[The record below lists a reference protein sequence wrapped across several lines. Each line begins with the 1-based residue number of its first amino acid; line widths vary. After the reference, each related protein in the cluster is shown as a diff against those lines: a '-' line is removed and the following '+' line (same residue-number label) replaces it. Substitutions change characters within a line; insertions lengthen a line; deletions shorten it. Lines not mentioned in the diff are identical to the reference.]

1 MREIVDN
8 NQEELQNNI
17 NVTNELLVDE
27 IMLLMGYNK
36 KRIRG
41 IHRIY
46 SDDIDW
52 KVTIGDN
59 KRFVIDTVAY
69 GMEITEDDIN
79 TAAQYCAENEFPFG
93 FITNGDDIVIVS
105 GCKDDEQP
113 ILRSQ
118 VFETPE
124 DAAKILEMYDY
135 KSYDS
140 TKIKDYYMQFQFT
153 MDKLKERLSHEDARQ
168 AMYDTAENFAEC
180 KPSERNKNIIKKFM
194 DTALDGKQTDAE
206 LEFEAS
212 EEEKR
217 LTAEKAELEAQI
229 EDLNKQLVDAKS
241 KIDTD
246 ATTRSELQ
254 VELDEKIKELD
265 KVQQTLEV
273 KQDELNT
280 LQKNIDAMQETV
292 NGKQDEIDKLKET
305 AQAEQESLQAEKQE
319 ALEKVQNL
327 EEKVE
332 ELAKQLEAAEK
343 QKEEQE
349 KQQEEQTVNSEE
361 PTSDSDEQTGASE
374 EPENIEVYADEAKLK
389 LLEIESKHEQE
400 VNALNQQIADLKA
413 ALADTKTDLAAARAM
428 LDKKEMII
436 NNSDEDNKSESLVG
450 DNGNLHMTGLA
461 DGHQVNVEAHA
472 LMVDSSKDVEELN
485 QELATKQAALDTLQ
499 QQFDESK
506 NVIIELTNDKV
517 TLQAQVDALTDKVE
531 QLQKNAGQTEQVDS
545 SEEQNTESTEKADNA
560 DSDEIKTLNEKL
572 VERDRQIEDLTQQLA
587 VAQEKLGMVQMELA
601 AIKESHTIKTDEVK
615 LEVGGDSEKVIQDL
629 IQENQQLK
637 TQIRI
642 MTDSGNL
649 TAQADNFAMEVE
661 KYRSQINEL
670 HVKIQAL
677 EVEINQK
684 GIKIEEL
691 EDKLVRKGSKKQV
704 EAMDLLDSIEDDPQ
718 QERTY
723 VAVIDDNLF
732 QERNI
737 KRFIGICIEELY
749 KTAAV
754 SLMPMLYD
762 SNNFHIRE
770 VRNGENC
777 DFTLGVKRYALDIS
791 DDTEDSLM
799 QKAVSMYKEYP
810 DRVFYC
816 KKIGSVKVQFDDM
829 YHSDKAVNSDDA
841 MSLESDHT
849 TDENSNIETSENN
862 GVENVE
868 TVDNN
873 QVAENNDNGDNVD
886 ATGMVDG
893 YAYFGIRG
901 TEQLLTYQYAQC
913 ISIAAIY
920 TATNNRYYTVDDQ
933 SLASQVI
940 SQVQALIAACSS
952 NMLEA
957 GLKNYK
963 ALGTLN
969 GLLEPMTM
977 SNKGLPKMPMTK
989 TAISNVN
996 SMEDVDKILVA
1007 VADAFGYDEQLVQIM
1022 YKIKYVEGDEN
1033 IQGCLG
1039 SIDDIIEDNVID
1051 YPGDSVGN
1059 FFEKRIDGGITD
1071 NTILSRNSLEIQSKI
1086 FRGLTKVINEDI
1098 NNEIVQDDQF
1108 ADVVQQMFRHGLA
1121 NRRKIDPRMFG
1132 QVVGT
1137 DRMAVSTNKADVL
1150 DKYVTV
1156 RAGNQV
1162 YYVSRPEPVL
1172 LIYELI
1178 RMQTALYGNK
1188 QITFCVNISEDAF
1201 KFYRDEFR
1209 TNQPQ
1214 LDMLVKTIVNYV
1226 ETRM

>member
-69 GMEITEDDIN
+69 GVEITEDDIN

-118 VFETPE
+118 VFENPE

-194 DTALDGKQTDAE
+194 DTALDGKQADAE

-254 VELDEKIKELD
+254 VELDEKIKELN

-292 NGKQDEIDKLKET
+292 NNKQDEIDRIREE

-319 ALEKVQNL
+319 ALERVQNL

-332 ELAKQLEAAEK
+332 ELTKQLEDAEK
-343 QKEEQE
+343 QKEEQ
-349 KQQEEQTVNSEE
+349 TINSEE
-361 PTSDSDEQTGASE
+361 QASDSR

-389 LLEIESKHEQE
+389 LLEIESQHEQE
-400 VNALNQQIADLKA
+400 VNALNQQIADLKT
-413 ALADTKTDLAAARAM
+413 ALSDTKTDLAAARAM
-428 LDKKEMII
+428 LDKKEIVI
-436 NNSDEDNKSESLVG
+436 NNSEDDKSENLVG
-450 DNGNLHMTGLA
+450 DDGNLHMKGLV

-472 LMVDSSKDVEELN
+472 LMVNSSKDVEELN

-499 QQFDESK
+499 QQFEESK

-531 QLQKNAGQTEQVDS
+531 NLQKTVGQTEQVDS
-545 SEEQNTESTEKADNA
+545 SEEQSAESTEKADNA
-560 DSDEIKTLNEKL
+560 DSDEVKALNEKL

-587 VAQEKLGMVQMELA
+587 MAQEKLGMIQMELA
-601 AIKESHTIKTDEVK
+601 AIKKSHTIKTDEVK
-615 LEVGGDSEKVIQDL
+615 LEIGGDSEKVIQDL
-629 IQENQQLK
+629 VQENQQLK

-649 TAQADNFAMEVE
+649 TAQADSFAIEVE

-684 GIKIEEL
+684 NIKIEEL

-754 SLMPMLYD
+754 SLMPILYD
-762 SNNFHIRE
+762 SNNFHVRE

-799 QKAVSMYKEYP
+799 QKAVSMYKAYP
-810 DRVFYC
+810 DRIFYC
-816 KKIGSVKVQFDDM
+816 KKIGTVKVQFDDM
-829 YHSDKAVNSDDA
+829 YHSDKSANSDDA

-849 TDENSNIETSENN
+849 ADENSN
-862 GVENVE
+862 GVETRENVNVE
-868 TVDNN
+868 NS
-873 QVAENNDNGDNVD
+873 DNGNNVD
-886 ATGMVDG
+886 STGMVDG

-901 TEQLLTYQYAQC
+901 TEQLLNYQYAQC

-933 SLASQVI
+933 SLASQII
-940 SQVQALIAACSS
+940 SQVQALIAACQS
-952 NMLEA
+952 NMIEA

-963 ALGTLN
+963 ALGTLD

-989 TAISNVN
+989 TVISNVN
-996 SMEDVDKILVA
+996 SMEDVNKVLVA

-1022 YKIKYVEGDEN
+1022 YKIKYVDGDEN

-1121 NRRKIDPRMFG
+1121 NRKKIDPRMFG

>member
-69 GMEITEDDIN
+69 GVEITEDDIN

-105 GCKDDEQP
+105 GCEDDEQP

-118 VFETPE
+118 VFENPE

-194 DTALDGKQTDAE
+194 DTALDGKQADAE

-229 EDLNKQLVDAKS
+229 DDLNKQLVDAKS

-292 NGKQDEIDKLKET
+292 NNKQDEIDRIREE

-332 ELAKQLEAAEK
+332 ELTKQLEDAEK
-343 QKEEQE
+343 QK
-349 KQQEEQTVNSEE
+349 EEQTVNSEE
-361 PTSDSDEQTGASE
+361 QARNSI

-389 LLEIESKHEQE
+389 LLEIESQHEQE
-400 VNALNQQIADLKA
+400 VNALNQQIADLKT
-413 ALADTKTDLAAARAM
+413 ALSDTKTDLAAARAM
-428 LDKKEMII
+428 LDKKEIVI
-436 NNSDEDNKSESLVG
+436 NNSKDDKSENLVG
-450 DNGNLHMTGLA
+450 DDGNIHMKGLV
-461 DGHQVNVEAHA
+461 DGHQVNVEAHS

-485 QELATKQAALDTLQ
+485 QELAAKQAALDTLQ

-506 NVIIELTNDKV
+506 SVIIELTNDKV
-517 TLQAQVDALTDKVE
+517 TLQAQVDALTDRVE
-531 QLQKNAGQTEQVDS
+531 NLQKTAGQTEQVDS
-545 SEEQNTESTEKADNA
+545 SEEQSAESTEKADNA
-560 DSDEIKTLNEKL
+560 DSDEVKALNEKL

-587 VAQEKLGMVQMELA
+587 VAQEKLGMVQMELT
-601 AIKESHTIKTDEVK
+601 AIKKSHTIKTDEVK
-615 LEVGGDSEKVIQDL
+615 LEIGGDSEKVIQDL
-629 IQENQQLK
+629 VQENQQLK

-649 TAQADNFAMEVE
+649 TAQADSFAIEVE

-684 GIKIEEL
+684 NIKIEEL
-691 EDKLVRKGSKKQV
+691 EDELVRKGSKKQV

-754 SLMPMLYD
+754 SLMPILYD
-762 SNNFHIRE
+762 SNNFHVRE

-799 QKAVSMYKEYP
+799 QKAVSMYKAYP
-810 DRVFYC
+810 DRIFYC
-816 KKIGSVKVQFDDM
+816 KKIGTVKVQFDDM
-829 YHSDKAVNSDDA
+829 YHSDKSANSDDA

-849 TDENSNIETSENN
+849 ADENSN
-862 GVENVE
+862 GVEARENVE
-868 TVDNN
+868 NS
-873 QVAENNDNGDNVD
+873 DNGNNVD
-886 ATGMVDG
+886 STGMVDG

-901 TEQLLTYQYAQC
+901 TEQLLNYQYAQC
-913 ISIAAIY
+913 MSIAAIY

-933 SLASQVI
+933 SLASQII
-940 SQVQALIAACSS
+940 SQVQALIAACQS
-952 NMLEA
+952 NMIEA

-963 ALGTLN
+963 ALGTLD

-989 TAISNVN
+989 TVISNVN
-996 SMEDVDKILVA
+996 NMEDVNKVLVA

-1022 YKIKYVEGDEN
+1022 YKIKYVDGDEN

-1039 SIDDIIEDNVID
+1039 SIDDIVEDNVID

-1071 NTILSRNSLEIQSKI
+1071 NTILSRNSLEIQGKI

>member
-69 GMEITEDDIN
+69 GVEITEDDIN

-118 VFETPE
+118 VFENPE

-194 DTALDGKQTDAE
+194 DTALDGKQADAE

-265 KVQQTLEV
+265 KVQKTLEV

-292 NGKQDEIDKLKET
+292 NNKQDEIDRIRDE

-327 EEKVE
+327 EEKVG
-332 ELAKQLEAAEK
+332 ELTKQLEDAEK
-343 QKEEQE
+343 QK
-349 KQQEEQTVNSEE
+349 EEQTVNSEE
-361 PTSDSDEQTGASE
+361 QASDSI

-389 LLEIESKHEQE
+389 LLEIESQHEQE

-413 ALADTKTDLAAARAM
+413 ALSDTKTDLAAARAM
-428 LDKKEMII
+428 LDKKEIVI
-436 NNSDEDNKSESLVG
+436 NNSEDDKSENIVG
-450 DNGNLHMTGLA
+450 DDGNIHMKGLV

-472 LMVDSSKDVEELN
+472 LMVNSSKDVEELN

-499 QQFDESK
+499 QQFEESK

-531 QLQKNAGQTEQVDS
+531 NLQKTAGQTEQVDS
-545 SEEQNTESTEKADNA
+545 SEEQSAESAEKADNT
-560 DSDEIKTLNEKL
+560 DSDEVKALNEKL
-572 VERDRQIEDLTQQLA
+572 VERDRQIEGLTQQLA

-601 AIKESHTIKTDEVK
+601 AIKKSHTIKTDEVK
-615 LEVGGDSEKVIQDL
+615 LEIGEDSEKVIQDL
-629 IQENQQLK
+629 VQENQQLK

-649 TAQADNFAMEVE
+649 TAQADSFAIEVE

-684 GIKIEEL
+684 NIKIEEL
-691 EDKLVRKGSKKQV
+691 EDKLVRKGSEKQV

-754 SLMPMLYD
+754 SLMPILYD
-762 SNNFHIRE
+762 SNNFHVRE

-799 QKAVSMYKEYP
+799 QKAVSMYKAYP
-810 DRVFYC
+810 DRIFYC
-816 KKIGSVKVQFDDM
+816 KKIGTVKVQFDDM
-829 YHSDKAVNSDDA
+829 YHSDKSVNSDDA

-849 TDENSNIETSENN
+849 ADENSNGVETR
-862 GVENVE
+862 ENVE
-868 TVDNN
+868 NSDNDNN
-873 QVAENNDNGDNVD
+873 VD
-886 ATGMVDG
+886 STGMVDG

-901 TEQLLTYQYAQC
+901 TEQLLNYQYAQC

-933 SLASQVI
+933 SLASQII
-940 SQVQALIAACSS
+940 SQVQALIAACQS
-952 NMLEA
+952 NMIEA

-963 ALGTLN
+963 AFGTLD

-989 TAISNVN
+989 TVISNVN
-996 SMEDVDKILVA
+996 NMEDVNKVLVA

-1121 NRRKIDPRMFG
+1121 NRKKIDPRMFG

>member
-69 GMEITEDDIN
+69 GVEITEDDIN
-79 TAAQYCAENEFPFG
+79 TAALYCAENEFPFG

-118 VFETPE
+118 VFENPE

-194 DTALDGKQTDAE
+194 DTALDGKQADAE

-292 NGKQDEIDKLKET
+292 NNKQDELDRIREE

-319 ALEKVQNL
+319 ALEKVHNL

-332 ELAKQLEAAEK
+332 ELTKQLEDAEK
-343 QKEEQE
+343 QK
-349 KQQEEQTVNSEE
+349 EEQTVNSEE
-361 PTSDSDEQTGASE
+361 QTSDSR

-389 LLEIESKHEQE
+389 LLEIESQHEQE

-413 ALADTKTDLAAARAM
+413 ALSDTKTDLAAARAM
-428 LDKKEMII
+428 LDKKEIVI
-436 NNSDEDNKSESLVG
+436 NNSEDDKSENLVG
-450 DNGNLHMTGLA
+450 DDGNLHMKGLV

-472 LMVDSSKDVEELN
+472 LMVNSSKDVEELN

-531 QLQKNAGQTEQVDS
+531 NLQKTAGQTEQVDS
-545 SEEQNTESTEKADNA
+545 SEEQSAESTEKADNA
-560 DSDEIKTLNEKL
+560 DSDEVKALNEKL

-601 AIKESHTIKTDEVK
+601 AIKKSHTIKTDEVK
-615 LEVGGDSEKVIQDL
+615 LEIGGDSEKVIQDL
-629 IQENQQLK
+629 VQENQQLK

-649 TAQADNFAMEVE
+649 TDQADSFAIEVE

-684 GIKIEEL
+684 NIKIEEL

-754 SLMPMLYD
+754 SLMPILYD
-762 SNNFHIRE
+762 SNNFHVRE

-799 QKAVSMYKEYP
+799 QKAVSMYKAYP
-810 DRVFYC
+810 DRIFYC
-816 KKIGSVKVQFDDM
+816 KKIGTVKVQFDDM
-829 YHSDKAVNSDDA
+829 YHSDKSANSDDA

-849 TDENSNIETSENN
+849 ADENSNGVETSEN
-862 GVENVE
+862 ENVE
-868 TVDNN
+868 NS
-873 QVAENNDNGDNVD
+873 DNGNNVD
-886 ATGMVDG
+886 STGMVDG

-901 TEQLLTYQYAQC
+901 TEQLLNYQYAQC

-933 SLASQVI
+933 SLASQII
-940 SQVQALIAACSS
+940 SQVQALIAACQS
-952 NMLEA
+952 NMIEA

-963 ALGTLN
+963 ALGNLD

-989 TAISNVN
+989 TVISNVN
-996 SMEDVDKILVA
+996 SMEDVNKVLVA

>member
-69 GMEITEDDIN
+69 GVEITENDIN

-118 VFETPE
+118 VFENPE

-194 DTALDGKQTDAE
+194 DTALDGKQADAE

-265 KVQQTLEV
+265 RVQQTLEV

-280 LQKNIDAMQETV
+280 LQKNIDAMQEAV
-292 NGKQDEIDKLKET
+292 NNKQDELDRIREE

-332 ELAKQLEAAEK
+332 ELTKQLEDAEK
-343 QKEEQE
+343 QK
-349 KQQEEQTVNSEE
+349 EEQTVNSEE
-361 PTSDSDEQTGASE
+361 QSSDSR

-389 LLEIESKHEQE
+389 LLEIESQHEQE
-400 VNALNQQIADLKA
+400 VNALNQQIADLKT
-413 ALADTKTDLAAARAM
+413 ALSDTKTDLAAARAM
-428 LDKKEMII
+428 LDKKEIVI
-436 NNSDEDNKSESLVG
+436 NNSEDDKSENIVG
-450 DNGNLHMTGLA
+450 DDGNLHMKGLV

-472 LMVDSSKDVEELN
+472 LMVDSSKDIEELN
-485 QELATKQAALDTLQ
+485 QELAAKQAALDTLQ

-531 QLQKNAGQTEQVDS
+531 NLQKTAGQTEQVDS
-545 SEEQNTESTEKADNA
+545 SEEQSAEPAEKADNA
-560 DSDEIKTLNEKL
+560 DSDEVKALNEKL

-587 VAQEKLGMVQMELA
+587 VAQEKLGMVQMELT
-601 AIKESHTIKTDEVK
+601 AIKKSHTIKTDEVK

-629 IQENQQLK
+629 VQENQQLK

-649 TAQADNFAMEVE
+649 TAQADSFAIEVE

-684 GIKIEEL
+684 NIKIEEL

-754 SLMPMLYD
+754 SLMPILYD
-762 SNNFHIRE
+762 SNNFHVRE

-799 QKAVSMYKEYP
+799 QKAVSMYKAYP
-810 DRVFYC
+810 DRIFYC
-816 KKIGSVKVQFDDM
+816 KKIGTVKVQFDDM
-829 YHSDKAVNSDDA
+829 YHSDKSANSDDA

-849 TDENSNIETSENN
+849 ADENSNGVETREN
-862 GVENVE
+862 ENVE
-868 TVDNN
+868 NS
-873 QVAENNDNGDNVD
+873 NNDNNVD
-886 ATGMVDG
+886 STGMVDG

-901 TEQLLTYQYAQC
+901 TEQLLNYQYAQC

-933 SLASQVI
+933 SLASQII
-940 SQVQALIAACSS
+940 SQVQALIAACQS
-952 NMLEA
+952 NMIEA

-963 ALGTLN
+963 ALGTLD
-969 GLLEPMTM
+969 GLLEPMTI

-989 TAISNVN
+989 TVISNVN
-996 SMEDVDKILVA
+996 SMEDVNKVLVA

-1121 NRRKIDPRMFG
+1121 NRKKIDPRMFG

>member
-69 GMEITEDDIN
+69 GVEITEDDIN

-118 VFETPE
+118 VFENPE

-194 DTALDGKQTDAE
+194 DTALDGKQADAE

-292 NGKQDEIDKLKET
+292 NNKQDEIDRIREE

-332 ELAKQLEAAEK
+332 ELTKQLEDAER
-343 QKEEQE
+343 QK
-349 KQQEEQTVNSEE
+349 EEQTVNSEE
-361 PTSDSDEQTGASE
+361 QASDSR

-389 LLEIESKHEQE
+389 LLEIESQHEQE
-400 VNALNQQIADLKA
+400 VNALNQQIADLKT
-413 ALADTKTDLAAARAM
+413 ALSDTKTDLAAARAM
-428 LDKKEMII
+428 LDKKEIVI
-436 NNSDEDNKSESLVG
+436 NNSEDDKSENIVG
-450 DNGNLHMTGLA
+450 DDGNLHMKGLV

-499 QQFDESK
+499 QQFEESK

-531 QLQKNAGQTEQVDS
+531 NLQKSAGQTEQVDS
-545 SEEQNTESTEKADNA
+545 SEEQSAESAEKADNA
-560 DSDEIKTLNEKL
+560 DSDEVKALNEKL

-601 AIKESHTIKTDEVK
+601 AIKKSHTIKTDEVK
-615 LEVGGDSEKVIQDL
+615 LEIGEDSEKVIQDL
-629 IQENQQLK
+629 VQENQQLK

-649 TAQADNFAMEVE
+649 TAQADSFAIEVE

-684 GIKIEEL
+684 NIKIEEL

-754 SLMPMLYD
+754 SLMPILYD
-762 SNNFHIRE
+762 SNNFHVRE

-799 QKAVSMYKEYP
+799 QKAVSMYKAYP
-810 DRVFYC
+810 DRIFYC
-816 KKIGSVKVQFDDM
+816 KKIGTVKVQFDDM
-829 YHSDKAVNSDDA
+829 YHSDKSVNSDDA

-849 TDENSNIETSENN
+849 ADENSN
-862 GVENVE
+862 GVETRESVE
-868 TVDNN
+868 NSDNDNN
-873 QVAENNDNGDNVD
+873 VD
-886 ATGMVDG
+886 STGMVDG

-901 TEQLLTYQYAQC
+901 TEQLLNYQYAQC

-933 SLASQVI
+933 SLASQII
-940 SQVQALIAACSS
+940 SQVQALIAACQS
-952 NMLEA
+952 NMIEA

-963 ALGTLN
+963 ALGTLD

-989 TAISNVN
+989 TVIINVN
-996 SMEDVDKILVA
+996 SMEDVNKVLVA

-1121 NRRKIDPRMFG
+1121 NRKKIDPRMFG

>member
-118 VFETPE
+118 VFENPE

-168 AMYDTAENFAEC
+168 AMYDTAENFADC

-194 DTALDGKQTDAE
+194 DTALDGKQADAE

-292 NGKQDEIDKLKET
+292 NNKQDEIDRIREE

-319 ALEKVQNL
+319 ALDKVQNL

-332 ELAKQLEAAEK
+332 ELTKQLEDAER
-343 QKEEQE
+343 QK
-349 KQQEEQTVNSEE
+349 EEQTVNSEE
-361 PTSDSDEQTGASE
+361 QASDSR

-389 LLEIESKHEQE
+389 LLEIESQHEQE
-400 VNALNQQIADLKA
+400 VNALNQQIADLKT
-413 ALADTKTDLAAARAM
+413 ALSDTKTDLAAARAM
-428 LDKKEMII
+428 LDKKEIVI
-436 NNSDEDNKSESLVG
+436 NNSEDDKSENIVG
-450 DNGNLHMTGLA
+450 DDGNLHMKGLV

-499 QQFDESK
+499 QQFEESK

-531 QLQKNAGQTEQVDS
+531 NLQKTAGQTEQVDS
-545 SEEQNTESTEKADNA
+545 SEEQSAESTEKADNA
-560 DSDEIKTLNEKL
+560 DSDEVNALNEKL

-601 AIKESHTIKTDEVK
+601 AIKKSHTIKTDEVK
-615 LEVGGDSEKVIQDL
+615 LEIGGDSEKVIQDL
-629 IQENQQLK
+629 VQENQQLK

-649 TAQADNFAMEVE
+649 TAQADSFAIEVE

-684 GIKIEEL
+684 NIKIEEL

-754 SLMPMLYD
+754 SLMPILYD
-762 SNNFHIRE
+762 SNNFHVRE

-799 QKAVSMYKEYP
+799 QKAVSMYKAYP
-810 DRVFYC
+810 DRIFYC
-816 KKIGSVKVQFDDM
+816 KKIGTVKVQFDDM
-829 YHSDKAVNSDDA
+829 YHSDKSVNSDDA

-849 TDENSNIETSENN
+849 ADENSN
-862 GVENVE
+862 GVETRESVE
-868 TVDNN
+868 NSDNDNN
-873 QVAENNDNGDNVD
+873 VD
-886 ATGMVDG
+886 STGMVDG

-901 TEQLLTYQYAQC
+901 TEQLLNYQYAQC

-933 SLASQVI
+933 SLASQII
-940 SQVQALIAACSS
+940 SQVQALIAACQS
-952 NMLEA
+952 NMIEA

-963 ALGTLN
+963 ALGTLD

-989 TAISNVN
+989 TVISNVT
-996 SMEDVDKILVA
+996 SMEDVNKVLVA

-1121 NRRKIDPRMFG
+1121 NRKKIDPRMFG

>member
-69 GMEITEDDIN
+69 GVEITEDDIN

-118 VFETPE
+118 VFENPE

-194 DTALDGKQTDAE
+194 DTALDGKQADAE

-292 NGKQDEIDKLKET
+292 NNKQDEIDRIREE

-332 ELAKQLEAAEK
+332 ELTKQLEDAEK
-343 QKEEQE
+343 QK
-349 KQQEEQTVNSEE
+349 EEQTVNSEE
-361 PTSDSDEQTGASE
+361 QTSDSR

-389 LLEIESKHEQE
+389 LLEIESQHEQE
-400 VNALNQQIADLKA
+400 VNALNQQIAELKT
-413 ALADTKTDLAAARAM
+413 ALSDTKTDLAAARAM
-428 LDKKEMII
+428 LDKKEIVI
-436 NNSDEDNKSESLVG
+436 NNSEDDKSENLVG
-450 DNGNLHMTGLA
+450 DDGNLHMKGLA

-472 LMVDSSKDVEELN
+472 LMVNSSKDVEELN
-485 QELATKQAALDTLQ
+485 QELAIKQAALDTLQ

-531 QLQKNAGQTEQVDS
+531 NLQKTSGQTEQVDS
-545 SEEQNTESTEKADNA
+545 SEEQSAESTEKADNA
-560 DSDEIKTLNEKL
+560 DSDEVKALNEKL

-601 AIKESHTIKTDEVK
+601 AIKKSHTIKTDEVK
-615 LEVGGDSEKVIQDL
+615 LEIGGDSEKVIQDL
-629 IQENQQLK
+629 VQENQQLK

-649 TAQADNFAMEVE
+649 TAQADSFAIEVE

-684 GIKIEEL
+684 NIKIEEL

-754 SLMPMLYD
+754 SLMPILYD
-762 SNNFHIRE
+762 SNNFHVRE
-770 VRNGENC
+770 VSNGENC

-799 QKAVSMYKEYP
+799 QKAVSMYKAYP
-810 DRVFYC
+810 DRIFYC
-816 KKIGSVKVQFDDM
+816 KKIGTVKVQFDDM
-829 YHSDKAVNSDDA
+829 YHSDKSANSDDA

-849 TDENSNIETSENN
+849 ADENN
-862 GVENVE
+862 GVETRESVE
-868 TVDNN
+868 NSDN
-873 QVAENNDNGDNVD
+873 DSNVD
-886 ATGMVDG
+886 STGMVDG

-901 TEQLLTYQYAQC
+901 TEQLLNYQYAQC

-933 SLASQVI
+933 SLASQII
-940 SQVQALIAACSS
+940 SQVQALIAACQS
-952 NMLEA
+952 NMIEA

-963 ALGTLN
+963 ALGTLD

-989 TAISNVN
+989 TVISNVN
-996 SMEDVDKILVA
+996 NMEDVNKVLVA

-1039 SIDDIIEDNVID
+1039 SIEDIIEDNVID

-1108 ADVVQQMFRHGLA
+1108 ADVVQQMFRYGLA

>member
-69 GMEITEDDIN
+69 GVEITEDDIN

-118 VFETPE
+118 VFENPE

-194 DTALDGKQTDAE
+194 DTALDGKQADAE

-217 LTAEKAELEAQI
+217 LTVEKAELEAQI

-292 NGKQDEIDKLKET
+292 NNKQDEIDRIREE
-305 AQAEQESLQAEKQE
+305 AQAEQENLQAEKQK

-332 ELAKQLEAAEK
+332 ELTKQLEDAEK
-343 QKEEQE
+343 QK
-349 KQQEEQTVNSEE
+349 EEQTVNSEE
-361 PTSDSDEQTGASE
+361 QASDSR

-389 LLEIESKHEQE
+389 LLEIESQHEQE
-400 VNALNQQIADLKA
+400 VNALNQQIADLKT
-413 ALADTKTDLAAARAM
+413 ALSDTKTDLAAARAM
-428 LDKKEMII
+428 LDKKEIVI
-436 NNSDEDNKSESLVG
+436 NNSEDDKSENLVG
-450 DNGNLHMTGLA
+450 DDGNLHMEGLV

-472 LMVDSSKDVEELN
+472 LMVNGSKDVEELN
-485 QELATKQAALDTLQ
+485 QELAAKQAALDTLQ
-499 QQFDESK
+499 QQFEESK

-531 QLQKNAGQTEQVDS
+531 NLQKTTGQTEQVDS
-545 SEEQNTESTEKADNA
+545 SEEQSAESTEKADNA
-560 DSDEIKTLNEKL
+560 DSDEVKALNEKL

-601 AIKESHTIKTDEVK
+601 AIKKSHTIKTDEVK
-615 LEVGGDSEKVIQDL
+615 LEIGGDSEKVIQDL
-629 IQENQQLK
+629 VQENQQLK

-649 TAQADNFAMEVE
+649 TAQADSFAIEVE

-684 GIKIEEL
+684 NIKIEEL

-754 SLMPMLYD
+754 SLMPILYD
-762 SNNFHIRE
+762 SNNFHVRE

-799 QKAVSMYKEYP
+799 QKAVSMYKAYP
-810 DRVFYC
+810 DRIFYC
-816 KKIGSVKVQFDDM
+816 KKIGTVKVQFDDM
-829 YHSDKAVNSDDA
+829 YHSDKSVNSDDA

-849 TDENSNIETSENN
+849 ADENSNDVETREN
-862 GVENVE
+862 ENVE
-868 TVDNN
+868 NSDN
-873 QVAENNDNGDNVD
+873 DSNVD
-886 ATGMVDG
+886 STGMVDG

-901 TEQLLTYQYAQC
+901 TEQLLNYQYAQC

-933 SLASQVI
+933 SLASQII
-940 SQVQALIAACSS
+940 SQVQALIAACQS
-952 NMLEA
+952 NMIEA

-963 ALGTLN
+963 ALGTLD

-977 SNKGLPKMPMTK
+977 SNKRLPKMPMTK
-989 TAISNVN
+989 TVISNVN
-996 SMEDVDKILVA
+996 SMEDVNKVLVA

-1121 NRRKIDPRMFG
+1121 NRKKIDPRMFG

>member
-69 GMEITEDDIN
+69 GVEITEDDIN

-105 GCKDDEQP
+105 GCEDDEQP

-118 VFETPE
+118 VFENPE

-194 DTALDGKQTDAE
+194 DTALDGKQADAE

-229 EDLNKQLVDAKS
+229 DDLNKQLVDAKS

-292 NGKQDEIDKLKET
+292 NNKQDEIDRIREE

-332 ELAKQLEAAEK
+332 ELTKQLEDAEK
-343 QKEEQE
+343 QK
-349 KQQEEQTVNSEE
+349 EEQTVNSEE
-361 PTSDSDEQTGASE
+361 QARNSI

-389 LLEIESKHEQE
+389 LLEIESQHEQE
-400 VNALNQQIADLKA
+400 VNALNQQIADLKT
-413 ALADTKTDLAAARAM
+413 ALSDTKTDLAAARAM
-428 LDKKEMII
+428 LDKKEIVI
-436 NNSDEDNKSESLVG
+436 NNSKDDKSENLVG
-450 DNGNLHMTGLA
+450 DDGNIHMKGLV
-461 DGHQVNVEAHA
+461 DGHQVNVEAHS

-485 QELATKQAALDTLQ
+485 QELAAKQAALDTLQ

-506 NVIIELTNDKV
+506 SVIIELTNDKV
-517 TLQAQVDALTDKVE
+517 TLQAQVDALTDRVE
-531 QLQKNAGQTEQVDS
+531 NLQKTAGQTEQVDS
-545 SEEQNTESTEKADNA
+545 SEEQSAESTEKADNA
-560 DSDEIKTLNEKL
+560 DSDEVKALNEKL

-587 VAQEKLGMVQMELA
+587 VAQEKLGMVQMELT
-601 AIKESHTIKTDEVK
+601 AIKKSHTIKTDEVK
-615 LEVGGDSEKVIQDL
+615 LEIGGDSEKVIQDL
-629 IQENQQLK
+629 VQENQQLK

-649 TAQADNFAMEVE
+649 TAQADSFAIEVE

-684 GIKIEEL
+684 NIKIEEL
-691 EDKLVRKGSKKQV
+691 EDELVRKGSKKQV

-754 SLMPMLYD
+754 SLMPILYD
-762 SNNFHIRE
+762 SNNFHVRE

-799 QKAVSMYKEYP
+799 QKAVSMYKAYP
-810 DRVFYC
+810 DRIFYC
-816 KKIGSVKVQFDDM
+816 KKIGTVKVQFDDM
-829 YHSDKAVNSDDA
+829 YHSDKSANSDDA

-849 TDENSNIETSENN
+849 ADENSN
-862 GVENVE
+862 GVEARENVE
-868 TVDNN
+868 NS
-873 QVAENNDNGDNVD
+873 DNGNNVD
-886 ATGMVDG
+886 STGMVDG

-901 TEQLLTYQYAQC
+901 TEQLLNYQYAQC
-913 ISIAAIY
+913 MSIAAIY

-933 SLASQVI
+933 SLASQII
-940 SQVQALIAACSS
+940 SQVQALIAACQS
-952 NMLEA
+952 NMIEA

-963 ALGTLN
+963 ALGTLD

-989 TAISNVN
+989 TVISNVN
-996 SMEDVDKILVA
+996 NMEDVNKVLVA

-1022 YKIKYVEGDEN
+1022 YKIKYVDGDEN

-1039 SIDDIIEDNVID
+1039 SIDDIVEDNVID

-1071 NTILSRNSLEIQSKI
+1071 NTILSRNSLEIQGKI

-1121 NRRKIDPRMFG
+1121 NRKKIDPRMFG

>member
-69 GMEITEDDIN
+69 GVEITEDDIN

-118 VFETPE
+118 VFENPE

-194 DTALDGKQTDAE
+194 DTALDGKQADAE

-265 KVQQTLEV
+265 KVQKTLEV

-292 NGKQDEIDKLKET
+292 NNKQDEIDRIRDE

-327 EEKVE
+327 EEKVG
-332 ELAKQLEAAEK
+332 ELTKQLEDAEK
-343 QKEEQE
+343 QK
-349 KQQEEQTVNSEE
+349 EEQTVNSEE
-361 PTSDSDEQTGASE
+361 QASDSI

-389 LLEIESKHEQE
+389 LLEIESQHEQE

-413 ALADTKTDLAAARAM
+413 ALSDTKTDLAAARAM
-428 LDKKEMII
+428 LDKKEIVI
-436 NNSDEDNKSESLVG
+436 NNSEDDKSENIVG
-450 DNGNLHMTGLA
+450 DDGNIHMKGLV

-472 LMVDSSKDVEELN
+472 LMVNSSKDVEELN

-499 QQFDESK
+499 QQFEESK

-531 QLQKNAGQTEQVDS
+531 NLQKTAGQTEQVDS
-545 SEEQNTESTEKADNA
+545 SEEQSAESAEKADNT
-560 DSDEIKTLNEKL
+560 DSDEVKALNEKL
-572 VERDRQIEDLTQQLA
+572 VERDRQIEGLTQQLA

-601 AIKESHTIKTDEVK
+601 AIKKSHTIKTDEVK
-615 LEVGGDSEKVIQDL
+615 LEIGGDSEKVIQDL
-629 IQENQQLK
+629 VQENQQLK

-649 TAQADNFAMEVE
+649 TAQADSFAIEVE

-684 GIKIEEL
+684 NIKIEEL
-691 EDKLVRKGSKKQV
+691 EDKLVRKGSEKQV

-754 SLMPMLYD
+754 SLMPILYD
-762 SNNFHIRE
+762 SNNFHVRE

-799 QKAVSMYKEYP
+799 QKAVSMYKAYP
-810 DRVFYC
+810 DRIFYC
-816 KKIGSVKVQFDDM
+816 KKIGAVKVQFDDM
-829 YHSDKAVNSDDA
+829 YHSDKSVNSDDA

-849 TDENSNIETSENN
+849 ADENSNGVETR
-862 GVENVE
+862 ENVE
-868 TVDNN
+868 NSDNDNN
-873 QVAENNDNGDNVD
+873 VD
-886 ATGMVDG
+886 STGMVDG

-901 TEQLLTYQYAQC
+901 TEQLLNYQYAQC

-933 SLASQVI
+933 SLASQII
-940 SQVQALIAACSS
+940 SQVQALIAACQS
-952 NMLEA
+952 NMIEA

-963 ALGTLN
+963 AFGTLD

-989 TAISNVN
+989 TVISNVN
-996 SMEDVDKILVA
+996 NMEDVNKVLVA

-1121 NRRKIDPRMFG
+1121 NRKKIDPRMFG

>member
-69 GMEITEDDIN
+69 GVEITEDDIN

-118 VFETPE
+118 VFENPE

-194 DTALDGKQTDAE
+194 DTALDGKQADAE

-229 EDLNKQLVDAKS
+229 EDLNKQLIDAKS

-292 NGKQDEIDKLKET
+292 NNKQDEIDRIRQE

-332 ELAKQLEAAEK
+332 ELTKQLEDAEK
-343 QKEEQE
+343 QK
-349 KQQEEQTVNSEE
+349 EEQTVNSEE
-361 PTSDSDEQTGASE
+361 QSSDSR

-389 LLEIESKHEQE
+389 LLEIESQHEQE
-400 VNALNQQIADLKA
+400 VNALNQQIADLKT
-413 ALADTKTDLAAARAM
+413 ALSDTKTDLAAARAM
-428 LDKKEMII
+428 LDKKEIVI
-436 NNSDEDNKSESLVG
+436 NNSEDDKSENLVG
-450 DNGNLHMTGLA
+450 DDGNLHMKGLV

-485 QELATKQAALDTLQ
+485 QEIAAKQAALDTLQ

-531 QLQKNAGQTEQVDS
+531 NLQKTAGQTEQVDS
-545 SEEQNTESTEKADNA
+545 SEEQSTESAEKVDNA
-560 DSDEIKTLNEKL
+560 DSDEVKALNEKL

-601 AIKESHTIKTDEVK
+601 AIKKSHTIKTDEVK

-629 IQENQQLK
+629 VQENQQLK

-649 TAQADNFAMEVE
+649 TAQADSFAAEVE

-684 GIKIEEL
+684 NIKIEEL

-754 SLMPMLYD
+754 SLMPILYD
-762 SNNFHIRE
+762 SNNFHVRE

-799 QKAVSMYKEYP
+799 QKAVSMYKAYP
-810 DRVFYC
+810 DRIFYC
-816 KKIGSVKVQFDDM
+816 KKIGTVKVQFDDM
-829 YHSDKAVNSDDA
+829 YHSDKSVNSDDA

-849 TDENSNIETSENN
+849 ADENSNGVETREN
-862 GVENVE
+862 ENVE
-868 TVDNN
+868 NS
-873 QVAENNDNGDNVD
+873 DNGNNVD
-886 ATGMVDG
+886 STGMVDG

-901 TEQLLTYQYAQC
+901 TEQLLNYQYAQC

-933 SLASQVI
+933 SLASQII
-940 SQVQALIAACSS
+940 SQVQALIAACQS
-952 NMLEA
+952 NMIEA

-963 ALGTLN
+963 ALGTLD

-989 TAISNVN
+989 TVISNVN
-996 SMEDVDKILVA
+996 SMEDVNKVLVA

>member
-69 GMEITEDDIN
+69 GVEITEDDIN

-118 VFETPE
+118 VFENPE

-194 DTALDGKQTDAE
+194 DTALDGKQADAE

-254 VELDEKIKELD
+254 VELDEKVKELD

-292 NGKQDEIDKLKET
+292 NNKQDELDRIREE
-305 AQAEQESLQAEKQE
+305 AQTEQESLQAEKQE

-332 ELAKQLEAAEK
+332 ELTKQLEDAEK
-343 QKEEQE
+343 QK
-349 KQQEEQTVNSEE
+349 EEQTVNSEE
-361 PTSDSDEQTGASE
+361 QASDSR

-389 LLEIESKHEQE
+389 LLEIESQHEQE

-413 ALADTKTDLAAARAM
+413 ALSDTKTDLAAARAM
-428 LDKKEMII
+428 LDKKEIVI
-436 NNSDEDNKSESLVG
+436 NNSEDDKSENIVG
-450 DNGNLHMTGLA
+450 DDGNLHMKGLV

-472 LMVDSSKDVEELN
+472 LMVNSSKDVEELN

-499 QQFDESK
+499 QQFEESK

-531 QLQKNAGQTEQVDS
+531 NLQKSAGQTEQVDS
-545 SEEQNTESTEKADNA
+545 SEEQSAEPAEKADNA
-560 DSDEIKTLNEKL
+560 DSDEVKALNEKL

-601 AIKESHTIKTDEVK
+601 AIKKSHTIKTDEVK
-615 LEVGGDSEKVIQDL
+615 LEIGGDSEKVIQDL
-629 IQENQQLK
+629 VQENQQLK

-649 TAQADNFAMEVE
+649 TAQADSFAIEVE

-684 GIKIEEL
+684 NIKIEEL

-754 SLMPMLYD
+754 SLMPILYD
-762 SNNFHIRE
+762 SNNFHVRE

-799 QKAVSMYKEYP
+799 QKAVSMYKAYP
-810 DRVFYC
+810 DRIFYC
-816 KKIGSVKVQFDDM
+816 KKIGTVKVQFDDM
-829 YHSDKAVNSDDA
+829 YHSDKSANSDDA

-849 TDENSNIETSENN
+849 ADENSNNIETREN
-862 GVENVE
+862 ENVE
-868 TVDNN
+868 SS
-873 QVAENNDNGDNVD
+873 DNGNNVD
-886 ATGMVDG
+886 STGMVDG

-901 TEQLLTYQYAQC
+901 TEQLLNYQYAQC

-933 SLASQVI
+933 SLASQII
-940 SQVQALIAACSS
+940 SQVQALIAACQS
-952 NMLEA
+952 NMIEA

-963 ALGTLN
+963 ALGTLD

-989 TAISNVN
+989 TVISNVN
-996 SMEDVDKILVA
+996 SMEDVNKVLVA

-1121 NRRKIDPRMFG
+1121 NRKKIDPRMFG

>member
-69 GMEITEDDIN
+69 GVEITEDDIN

-118 VFETPE
+118 VFENPE

-194 DTALDGKQTDAE
+194 DTALDGKQADAE

-254 VELDEKIKELD
+254 VELDEKIKELN

-292 NGKQDEIDKLKET
+292 NNKQDEIDRIREE

-319 ALEKVQNL
+319 ALERVQNL

-332 ELAKQLEAAEK
+332 ELTKQLEDAEK
-343 QKEEQE
+343 QKEEQ
-349 KQQEEQTVNSEE
+349 TINSEE
-361 PTSDSDEQTGASE
+361 QASDSR

-389 LLEIESKHEQE
+389 LLEIESQHEQE
-400 VNALNQQIADLKA
+400 VNALNQQIADLKT
-413 ALADTKTDLAAARAM
+413 ALSDTKTDLAAARAM
-428 LDKKEMII
+428 LDKKEIVI
-436 NNSDEDNKSESLVG
+436 NNSEDDKSENLVG
-450 DNGNLHMTGLA
+450 DDGNLHMKGLV

-472 LMVDSSKDVEELN
+472 LMVNSSKDVEELN

-499 QQFDESK
+499 QQFEESK

-531 QLQKNAGQTEQVDS
+531 NLQKTVGQTEQVDS
-545 SEEQNTESTEKADNA
+545 SEEQSAESNEKADNA
-560 DSDEIKTLNEKL
+560 DSDEVKALNEKL

-587 VAQEKLGMVQMELA
+587 MAQEKLGMIQMELA
-601 AIKESHTIKTDEVK
+601 AIKKSHTIKTDEVK
-615 LEVGGDSEKVIQDL
+615 LEIGGDSEKVIQDL
-629 IQENQQLK
+629 VQENQQLK

-649 TAQADNFAMEVE
+649 TAQADSFAIEVE

-684 GIKIEEL
+684 NIKIEEL

-754 SLMPMLYD
+754 SLMPILYD
-762 SNNFHIRE
+762 SNNFHVRE

-799 QKAVSMYKEYP
+799 QKAVSMYKAYP
-810 DRVFYC
+810 DRIFYC
-816 KKIGSVKVQFDDM
+816 KKIGTVKVQFDDM
-829 YHSDKAVNSDDA
+829 YHSDKSANSDDA

-849 TDENSNIETSENN
+849 ADENSN
-862 GVENVE
+862 GVETRENVNVE
-868 TVDNN
+868 NS
-873 QVAENNDNGDNVD
+873 DNGNNVD
-886 ATGMVDG
+886 STGMVDG

-901 TEQLLTYQYAQC
+901 TEQLLNYQYAQC

-933 SLASQVI
+933 SLASQII
-940 SQVQALIAACSS
+940 SQVQALIAACQS
-952 NMLEA
+952 NMIEA

-963 ALGTLN
+963 ALGTLD

-989 TAISNVN
+989 TVISNVN
-996 SMEDVDKILVA
+996 SMEDVNKVLVA

-1022 YKIKYVEGDEN
+1022 YKIKYVDGDEN

-1121 NRRKIDPRMFG
+1121 NRKKIDPRMFG

>member
-69 GMEITEDDIN
+69 GVEITEDDIN

-118 VFETPE
+118 VFENPE

-168 AMYDTAENFAEC
+168 AMYDTAENFADC

-194 DTALDGKQTDAE
+194 DTALDGKQADAE

-292 NGKQDEIDKLKET
+292 NNKQDEIDRIREE

-332 ELAKQLEAAEK
+332 ELTKQLEDAER
-343 QKEEQE
+343 QK
-349 KQQEEQTVNSEE
+349 EEQTVNSEE
-361 PTSDSDEQTGASE
+361 QASDSR

-389 LLEIESKHEQE
+389 LLEIESQHEQE
-400 VNALNQQIADLKA
+400 VNALNQQIADLKT
-413 ALADTKTDLAAARAM
+413 ALSDTKTDLAAARAM
-428 LDKKEMII
+428 LDKKEIVI
-436 NNSDEDNKSESLVG
+436 NNSEDDKSENIVG
-450 DNGNLHMTGLA
+450 DDGNLHMKGLV

-499 QQFDESK
+499 QQFEESK

-531 QLQKNAGQTEQVDS
+531 NLQKSAGQTEQVDS
-545 SEEQNTESTEKADNA
+545 SEEQSAESAEKADNA
-560 DSDEIKTLNEKL
+560 DSDEVKALNEKL

-601 AIKESHTIKTDEVK
+601 AIKKSHTIKTDEVK
-615 LEVGGDSEKVIQDL
+615 LEIGGDSEKVIQDL
-629 IQENQQLK
+629 VQENQQLK

-649 TAQADNFAMEVE
+649 TAQADSFAIEVE

-684 GIKIEEL
+684 NIKIEEL

-754 SLMPMLYD
+754 SLMPILYD
-762 SNNFHIRE
+762 SNNFHVRE

-799 QKAVSMYKEYP
+799 QKAVSMYKAYP
-810 DRVFYC
+810 DRIFYC
-816 KKIGSVKVQFDDM
+816 KKIGTVKVQFDDM
-829 YHSDKAVNSDDA
+829 YHSDKSVNSDDA

-849 TDENSNIETSENN
+849 ADENSN
-862 GVENVE
+862 GVETRESVE
-868 TVDNN
+868 NSDNDNN
-873 QVAENNDNGDNVD
+873 VD
-886 ATGMVDG
+886 STGMVDG

-901 TEQLLTYQYAQC
+901 TEQLLNYQYAQC

-933 SLASQVI
+933 SLASQII
-940 SQVQALIAACSS
+940 SQVQALIAACQS
-952 NMLEA
+952 NMIEA

-963 ALGTLN
+963 ALGTLD

-989 TAISNVN
+989 TVISNVN
-996 SMEDVDKILVA
+996 SMEDVNKVLVA

-1121 NRRKIDPRMFG
+1121 NRKKIDPRMFG

>member
-69 GMEITEDDIN
+69 GVEITEDDIN

-118 VFETPE
+118 VFENPE

-153 MDKLKERLSHEDARQ
+153 MDKLKERLSREDARQ

-194 DTALDGKQTDAE
+194 DTALDGKQADAE

-292 NGKQDEIDKLKET
+292 TNKQDEIDRIREE

-332 ELAKQLEAAEK
+332 QLTKQLEDAEK
-343 QKEEQE
+343 QKD
-349 KQQEEQTVNSEE
+349 EQTVNSEE
-361 PTSDSDEQTGASE
+361 QTSDSR

-389 LLEIESKHEQE
+389 LLEIESQHEQE
-400 VNALNQQIADLKA
+400 VNALNQQIDDLKA
-413 ALADTKTDLAAARAM
+413 ALSDTKTDLAAARAM
-428 LDKKEMII
+428 LDKKEIVI
-436 NNSDEDNKSESLVG
+436 NNSEDDKSENLVG
-450 DNGNLHMTGLA
+450 DDGNLHMKGLV

-472 LMVDSSKDVEELN
+472 LMVNSSKDVEELN
-485 QELATKQAALDTLQ
+485 QELAAKQAALDTLQ
-499 QQFDESK
+499 QQFEESK

-531 QLQKNAGQTEQVDS
+531 NLQKTAGQTEQVDS
-545 SEEQNTESTEKADNA
+545 SEEQSAESTEKADNA
-560 DSDEIKTLNEKL
+560 DSDEVKALNEKL

-601 AIKESHTIKTDEVK
+601 AIKKSHTIKTDEVK
-615 LEVGGDSEKVIQDL
+615 LEIGGDSEKVIQDL
-629 IQENQQLK
+629 VQENQQLK

-649 TAQADNFAMEVE
+649 TAQADSFAIEVE

-684 GIKIEEL
+684 NIKIEEL

-754 SLMPMLYD
+754 SLMPILYD
-762 SNNFHIRE
+762 SNNFHVRE

-799 QKAVSMYKEYP
+799 QKAVSMYKAYP
-810 DRVFYC
+810 DRIFYC
-816 KKIGSVKVQFDDM
+816 KKIGTVKVQFDDM
-829 YHSDKAVNSDDA
+829 YHSDKSVNSDDA

-849 TDENSNIETSENN
+849 ADENN
-862 GVENVE
+862 GVETSESVE
-868 TVDNN
+868 NSDN
-873 QVAENNDNGDNVD
+873 DSNVD
-886 ATGMVDG
+886 STGMVDG

-901 TEQLLTYQYAQC
+901 TEQLLNYQYAQC

-933 SLASQVI
+933 SLASQII
-940 SQVQALIAACSS
+940 SQVQALIAACQS
-952 NMLEA
+952 NMIEA

-963 ALGTLN
+963 ALGTLD

-989 TAISNVN
+989 TVISNVN
-996 SMEDVDKILVA
+996 NMEDVNKVLIA

-1121 NRRKIDPRMFG
+1121 NRKKIDPRMFG

>member
-69 GMEITEDDIN
+69 GVEITEDDIN

-118 VFETPE
+118 VFENPE

-194 DTALDGKQTDAE
+194 DTALDGKQADAE

-292 NGKQDEIDKLKET
+292 NNKQDEIDRIREE

-332 ELAKQLEAAEK
+332 ELTKQLEDAER
-343 QKEEQE
+343 QK
-349 KQQEEQTVNSEE
+349 EEQTVNSEE
-361 PTSDSDEQTGASE
+361 QASDSR

-389 LLEIESKHEQE
+389 LLEIESQHEQE
-400 VNALNQQIADLKA
+400 VNALNQQIADLKT
-413 ALADTKTDLAAARAM
+413 ALSDTKTDLAAARAM
-428 LDKKEMII
+428 LDKKEIVI
-436 NNSDEDNKSESLVG
+436 NNSEDDKSENIVG
-450 DNGNLHMTGLA
+450 DDGNLHMKGLV

-499 QQFDESK
+499 QQFEESK

-531 QLQKNAGQTEQVDS
+531 NLQKTAGQTEQVDS
-545 SEEQNTESTEKADNA
+545 SEEQSAESTEKADNA
-560 DSDEIKTLNEKL
+560 DSDEVNALNEKL

-601 AIKESHTIKTDEVK
+601 AIKKSHTIKTDEVK
-615 LEVGGDSEKVIQDL
+615 LEIGGDSEKVIQDL
-629 IQENQQLK
+629 VQENQQLK

-649 TAQADNFAMEVE
+649 TAQADSFAIEVE

-684 GIKIEEL
+684 NIKIEEL

-754 SLMPMLYD
+754 SLMPILYD
-762 SNNFHIRE
+762 SNNFHVRE

-799 QKAVSMYKEYP
+799 QKAVSMYKAYP
-810 DRVFYC
+810 DRIFYC
-816 KKIGSVKVQFDDM
+816 KKIGTVKVQFDDM
-829 YHSDKAVNSDDA
+829 YHSDKSVNSDDA

-849 TDENSNIETSENN
+849 ADENSN
-862 GVENVE
+862 GVETRESVE
-868 TVDNN
+868 NSDNDNN
-873 QVAENNDNGDNVD
+873 VD
-886 ATGMVDG
+886 STGMVDG

-901 TEQLLTYQYAQC
+901 TEQLLNYQYAQC

-933 SLASQVI
+933 SLASQII
-940 SQVQALIAACSS
+940 SQVQALIAACQS
-952 NMLEA
+952 NMIEA

-963 ALGTLN
+963 ALGTLD

-989 TAISNVN
+989 TVISNVN
-996 SMEDVDKILVA
+996 SMEDVNKVLVA

-1121 NRRKIDPRMFG
+1121 NRKKIDPRMFG

>member
-69 GMEITEDDIN
+69 GVEITEDDIN

-105 GCKDDEQP
+105 GCEDDEQP

-118 VFETPE
+118 VFENPE

-194 DTALDGKQTDAE
+194 DTALDGKQADAE

-229 EDLNKQLVDAKS
+229 DDLNKQLVDAKS

-265 KVQQTLEV
+265 KVQQALEV

-292 NGKQDEIDKLKET
+292 NNKQDEIDRIREE

-332 ELAKQLEAAEK
+332 ELTKQLEDAEK
-343 QKEEQE
+343 QK
-349 KQQEEQTVNSEE
+349 EEQTVNSEE
-361 PTSDSDEQTGASE
+361 QARNSI

-389 LLEIESKHEQE
+389 LLEIESQHEQE
-400 VNALNQQIADLKA
+400 VNALNQQIADLKT
-413 ALADTKTDLAAARAM
+413 ALSDTKTDLAAARAM
-428 LDKKEMII
+428 LDKKEIVI
-436 NNSDEDNKSESLVG
+436 NNSKDDKSENLVG
-450 DNGNLHMTGLA
+450 DDGNIHMKGLV
-461 DGHQVNVEAHA
+461 DGHQVNVEAHS

-485 QELATKQAALDTLQ
+485 QELAAKQAALDTLQ

-506 NVIIELTNDKV
+506 SVIIELTNDKV
-517 TLQAQVDALTDKVE
+517 TLQAQVDALTDRVE
-531 QLQKNAGQTEQVDS
+531 NLQKTAGQTEQVDS
-545 SEEQNTESTEKADNA
+545 SEEQSTESAEKADNA
-560 DSDEIKTLNEKL
+560 DSDEVKALNEKL

-587 VAQEKLGMVQMELA
+587 VAQEKLGMVQMELT
-601 AIKESHTIKTDEVK
+601 AIKKSHTIKTDEVK
-615 LEVGGDSEKVIQDL
+615 LEIGGDSEKVIQDL
-629 IQENQQLK
+629 VQENQQLK

-649 TAQADNFAMEVE
+649 TAQADSFAIEVE

-684 GIKIEEL
+684 NIKIEEL
-691 EDKLVRKGSKKQV
+691 EDELVRKGSKKQV

-754 SLMPMLYD
+754 SLMPILYD
-762 SNNFHIRE
+762 SNNFHVRE

-799 QKAVSMYKEYP
+799 QKAVSMYKAYP
-810 DRVFYC
+810 DRIFYC
-816 KKIGSVKVQFDDM
+816 KKIGTVKVQFDDM
-829 YHSDKAVNSDDA
+829 YHSDKSANSDDA

-849 TDENSNIETSENN
+849 ADENSN
-862 GVENVE
+862 GVEARENVE
-868 TVDNN
+868 NS
-873 QVAENNDNGDNVD
+873 DNGNNVD
-886 ATGMVDG
+886 STGMVDG

-901 TEQLLTYQYAQC
+901 TEQLLNYQYAQC
-913 ISIAAIY
+913 MSIAAIY

-933 SLASQVI
+933 SLASQII
-940 SQVQALIAACSS
+940 SQVQALIAACQS
-952 NMLEA
+952 NMIEA

-963 ALGTLN
+963 ALGTLD

-989 TAISNVN
+989 TVISNVN
-996 SMEDVDKILVA
+996 NMEDVNKVLVA

-1022 YKIKYVEGDEN
+1022 YKIKYVDGDEN

-1039 SIDDIIEDNVID
+1039 SIDDIVEDNVID

-1071 NTILSRNSLEIQSKI
+1071 NTILSRNSLEIQGKI

-1214 LDMLVKTIVNYV
+1214 LDILVKTIVNYV

>member
-69 GMEITEDDIN
+69 GVEITEDDIN

-118 VFETPE
+118 VFENPE

-194 DTALDGKQTDAE
+194 DTALDGKQADAE

-292 NGKQDEIDKLKET
+292 NNKQDEIDRIREE

-332 ELAKQLEAAEK
+332 ELTKQLEDAER
-343 QKEEQE
+343 QK
-349 KQQEEQTVNSEE
+349 EEQTVNSEE
-361 PTSDSDEQTGASE
+361 QASDSR

-389 LLEIESKHEQE
+389 LLEIESQHEQE
-400 VNALNQQIADLKA
+400 VNALNQQIADLKT
-413 ALADTKTDLAAARAM
+413 ALSDTKTDLAAARAM
-428 LDKKEMII
+428 LDKKEIVI
-436 NNSDEDNKSESLVG
+436 NNSEDDKSENIVG
-450 DNGNLHMTGLA
+450 DDGNLHMKGLV

-499 QQFDESK
+499 QQFEESK

-531 QLQKNAGQTEQVDS
+531 NLQKSAGQTEQVDS
-545 SEEQNTESTEKADNA
+545 SEEQSAESAEKADNA
-560 DSDEIKTLNEKL
+560 DSDEVKALNEKL

-601 AIKESHTIKTDEVK
+601 AIKKSHTIKTDEVK
-615 LEVGGDSEKVIQDL
+615 LEIGGDSEKVIQDL
-629 IQENQQLK
+629 VQENQQLK

-649 TAQADNFAMEVE
+649 TAQADSFAIEVE

-684 GIKIEEL
+684 NIKIEEL

-754 SLMPMLYD
+754 SLMPILYD
-762 SNNFHIRE
+762 SNNFHVRE

-799 QKAVSMYKEYP
+799 QKAVSMYKAYP
-810 DRVFYC
+810 DRIFYC
-816 KKIGSVKVQFDDM
+816 KKIGTVKVQFDDM
-829 YHSDKAVNSDDA
+829 YHSDKSVNSDDA

-849 TDENSNIETSENN
+849 ADENSN
-862 GVENVE
+862 GVETRESVE
-868 TVDNN
+868 NSDNDNN
-873 QVAENNDNGDNVD
+873 VD
-886 ATGMVDG
+886 STGMVDG

-901 TEQLLTYQYAQC
+901 TEQLLNYQYAQC

-933 SLASQVI
+933 SLASQII
-940 SQVQALIAACSS
+940 SQVQALIAACQS
-952 NMLEA
+952 NMIEA

-963 ALGTLN
+963 ALGTLD

-989 TAISNVN
+989 TVISNVN
-996 SMEDVDKILVA
+996 SMEDVNKVLVA

-1121 NRRKIDPRMFG
+1121 NRKKIDPRMFG

>member
-69 GMEITEDDIN
+69 GVEITEDDIN

-118 VFETPE
+118 VFENPE

-194 DTALDGKQTDAE
+194 DTALDGKQADAE

-292 NGKQDEIDKLKET
+292 NNKQDEIDRIREE
-305 AQAEQESLQAEKQE
+305 AQAEQESLQEEKQK

-332 ELAKQLEAAEK
+332 ELTKQLEDAEK
-343 QKEEQE
+343 QK
-349 KQQEEQTVNSEE
+349 EEQTVNSEE
-361 PTSDSDEQTGASE
+361 QTSNSR

-389 LLEIESKHEQE
+389 LLEIESQHEQE
-400 VNALNQQIADLKA
+400 VNALNQQIDDLKA
-413 ALADTKTDLAAARAM
+413 ALSETKTDLAAARAM
-428 LDKKEMII
+428 LDKKEIVI
-436 NNSDEDNKSESLVG
+436 NNSEDDKSENLVG
-450 DNGNLHMTGLA
+450 DDGNLHMKGLV

-531 QLQKNAGQTEQVDS
+531 NLQKTAGQTEQVDS
-545 SEEQNTESTEKADNA
+545 SEEQSAEPAEKADNA
-560 DSDEIKTLNEKL
+560 DSDEVKALNEKL

-587 VAQEKLGMVQMELA
+587 VAQEKLGMVQMELT
-601 AIKESHTIKTDEVK
+601 AIKKSHTIKTDEVK
-615 LEVGGDSEKVIQDL
+615 LEIGGDSEKVIQDL
-629 IQENQQLK
+629 VQENQQLK

-649 TAQADNFAMEVE
+649 TDQADSFAIEVE

-684 GIKIEEL
+684 NIKIEEL

-754 SLMPMLYD
+754 SLMPILYD
-762 SNNFHIRE
+762 SNNFHVRE

-799 QKAVSMYKEYP
+799 QKAVSMYKAYP
-810 DRVFYC
+810 DRIFYC
-816 KKIGSVKVQFDDM
+816 KKIGTVKVQFDDM
-829 YHSDKAVNSDDA
+829 YHSDKSVNSDDA

-849 TDENSNIETSENN
+849 ADENSNGVETREN
-862 GVENVE
+862 ENVE
-868 TVDNN
+868 NSDNDNN
-873 QVAENNDNGDNVD
+873 VD
-886 ATGMVDG
+886 STGMVDG

-901 TEQLLTYQYAQC
+901 TEQLLNYQYAQC

-933 SLASQVI
+933 SLASQII
-940 SQVQALIAACSS
+940 SQVQALIAACQS
-952 NMLEA
+952 NMIEA

-963 ALGTLN
+963 ALGTLD

-989 TAISNVN
+989 TVISNVN
-996 SMEDVDKILVA
+996 SMEDVNKVLVA

-1121 NRRKIDPRMFG
+1121 NRKKIDPRMFG

>member
-69 GMEITEDDIN
+69 GVEITENDID
-79 TAAQYCAENEFPFG
+79 TAAQYCVENEFPFG

-118 VFETPE
+118 VFENPE

-194 DTALDGKQTDAE
+194 DTALDGKQADAE

-229 EDLNKQLVDAKS
+229 EDLNKQLIDAKS

-292 NGKQDEIDKLKET
+292 NNKQDEIDRIRQE

-332 ELAKQLEAAEK
+332 ELTKQLEDAEK
-343 QKEEQE
+343 QK
-349 KQQEEQTVNSEE
+349 EEQTVNSEE
-361 PTSDSDEQTGASE
+361 QSSDSR

-389 LLEIESKHEQE
+389 LLEIESQHEQE
-400 VNALNQQIADLKA
+400 VNALNQQIADLKT
-413 ALADTKTDLAAARAM
+413 ALSDTKTDLAAARAM
-428 LDKKEMII
+428 LDKKEIVI
-436 NNSDEDNKSESLVG
+436 NNSEDDKSENFVG
-450 DNGNLHMTGLA
+450 DDGNLHMKGLV

-485 QELATKQAALDTLQ
+485 QELAAKQAALDTLQ

-531 QLQKNAGQTEQVDS
+531 NLQKTAGQTEQVDS
-545 SEEQNTESTEKADNA
+545 SEEQSTESAEKVDNA
-560 DSDEIKTLNEKL
+560 DSDEVKALNEKL

-601 AIKESHTIKTDEVK
+601 AIKKSHTIKTDEVK

-629 IQENQQLK
+629 VQENQQLK

-649 TAQADNFAMEVE
+649 TAQADSFAAEVE

-684 GIKIEEL
+684 NIKIEEL

-754 SLMPMLYD
+754 SLMPILYD
-762 SNNFHIRE
+762 SNNFHVRE

-799 QKAVSMYKEYP
+799 QKAVSMYKAYP
-810 DRVFYC
+810 DRIFYC
-816 KKIGSVKVQFDDM
+816 KKIGTVKVQFDDM
-829 YHSDKAVNSDDA
+829 YHSDKSVNSDDA

-849 TDENSNIETSENN
+849 ADENSNGVETREN
-862 GVENVE
+862 ENVE
-868 TVDNN
+868 NS
-873 QVAENNDNGDNVD
+873 DNGNNVD
-886 ATGMVDG
+886 STGMVDG

-901 TEQLLTYQYAQC
+901 TEQLLNYQYAQC

-933 SLASQVI
+933 SLASQII
-940 SQVQALIAACSS
+940 SQVQALIAACQS
-952 NMLEA
+952 NMIEA

-963 ALGTLN
+963 ALGTLD

-989 TAISNVN
+989 TVISNVN
-996 SMEDVDKILVA
+996 SMEDVNKVLVA

>member
-69 GMEITEDDIN
+69 GVEITEDDIN

-118 VFETPE
+118 VFENPE

-168 AMYDTAENFAEC
+168 AMYDTAENFADC

-194 DTALDGKQTDAE
+194 DTALDGKQADAE

-292 NGKQDEIDKLKET
+292 NNKQDEIDRIREE

-332 ELAKQLEAAEK
+332 ELTKQLEDAEK
-343 QKEEQE
+343 QK
-349 KQQEEQTVNSEE
+349 EEQTVNSEE
-361 PTSDSDEQTGASE
+361 QASDSR

-389 LLEIESKHEQE
+389 LLEIESQHEQE
-400 VNALNQQIADLKA
+400 VNALNQQIDDLKT
-413 ALADTKTDLAAARAM
+413 ALSDTKTDLAAARAM
-428 LDKKEMII
+428 LDKKEIVI
-436 NNSDEDNKSESLVG
+436 NNSEDDKSENIVG
-450 DNGNLHMTGLA
+450 DDGNLHMKGLV

-472 LMVDSSKDVEELN
+472 LMVNSSKDVEELN

-499 QQFDESK
+499 QQFEESK

-531 QLQKNAGQTEQVDS
+531 NLQKTAGQTEQVDS
-545 SEEQNTESTEKADNA
+545 SEEQSAESTEKADNA
-560 DSDEIKTLNEKL
+560 DSDEVNALNEKL

-601 AIKESHTIKTDEVK
+601 AIKKSHTIKTDEVK
-615 LEVGGDSEKVIQDL
+615 LEIGGDSEKVIQDL
-629 IQENQQLK
+629 VQENQQLK

-649 TAQADNFAMEVE
+649 TAQADSFAIEVE

-684 GIKIEEL
+684 NIKIEEL

-754 SLMPMLYD
+754 SLMPILYD
-762 SNNFHIRE
+762 SNNFHVRE

-799 QKAVSMYKEYP
+799 QKAVSMYKAYP
-810 DRVFYC
+810 DRIFYC
-816 KKIGSVKVQFDDM
+816 KKIGTVKVQFDDM
-829 YHSDKAVNSDDA
+829 YHSDKSVNSDDA

-849 TDENSNIETSENN
+849 ADENSN
-862 GVENVE
+862 GVETRESVE
-868 TVDNN
+868 NSDNDNN
-873 QVAENNDNGDNVD
+873 VD
-886 ATGMVDG
+886 STGMVDG

-901 TEQLLTYQYAQC
+901 TEQLLNYQYAQC

-933 SLASQVI
+933 SLASQII
-940 SQVQALIAACSS
+940 SQVQALIAACQS
-952 NMLEA
+952 NMIEA

-963 ALGTLN
+963 ALGTLD

-989 TAISNVN
+989 TVISNVN
-996 SMEDVDKILVA
+996 SMEDVNKVLVA

-1121 NRRKIDPRMFG
+1121 NRKKIDPRMFG

>member
-69 GMEITEDDIN
+69 GVEITEDDIN

-118 VFETPE
+118 VFENPE

-168 AMYDTAENFAEC
+168 AMYDVAENFAEC
-180 KPSERNKNIIKKFM
+180 KPSERNKNIIKKFI
-194 DTALDGKQTDAE
+194 DTALDGKQADAE

-292 NGKQDEIDKLKET
+292 NNKQDELDRIREE

-332 ELAKQLEAAEK
+332 QLTKQLEDAEK
-343 QKEEQE
+343 QK
-349 KQQEEQTVNSEE
+349 EEQTVNSEE
-361 PTSDSDEQTGASE
+361 QTSDSR

-400 VNALNQQIADLKA
+400 VNALNQQIDDLKA
-413 ALADTKTDLAAARAM
+413 ALSETKTDLAAARAM
-428 LDKKEMII
+428 LDKKEIVI
-436 NNSDEDNKSESLVG
+436 NNSEDDKSENLVG
-450 DNGNLHMTGLA
+450 DGENLHMKGLV

-531 QLQKNAGQTEQVDS
+531 NLQKTAGQTEQVDS
-545 SEEQNTESTEKADNA
+545 SEEQSAEPAEKADNS
-560 DSDEIKTLNEKL
+560 DSDEVKALNEKL

-601 AIKESHTIKTDEVK
+601 AIKKSHTIKTDEVK
-615 LEVGGDSEKVIQDL
+615 LEIDGDSEKVIQDL
-629 IQENQQLK
+629 VQENQQLK

-649 TAQADNFAMEVE
+649 TAQADSFAIEVE

-684 GIKIEEL
+684 NIKIEEL
-691 EDKLVRKGSKKQV
+691 EDKLVRKGSEKQV

-754 SLMPMLYD
+754 SLMPILYD
-762 SNNFHIRE
+762 SNNFHVRE

-799 QKAVSMYKEYP
+799 QKAVSMYKAYP
-810 DRVFYC
+810 DRIFYC
-816 KKIGSVKVQFDDM
+816 KKIGTVKVQFDDM
-829 YHSDKAVNSDDA
+829 YHSDKSANSDDA

-849 TDENSNIETSENN
+849 ADENSNSVETSES
-862 GVENVE
+862 ENVE
-868 TVDNN
+868 NS
-873 QVAENNDNGDNVD
+873 DNGNNVD
-886 ATGMVDG
+886 STGMVDG

-901 TEQLLTYQYAQC
+901 TEQLLNYQYAQC

-933 SLASQVI
+933 SLASQII
-940 SQVQALIAACSS
+940 SQVQALIAACQS
-952 NMLEA
+952 NMIEA

-963 ALGTLN
+963 ALGTLD
-969 GLLEPMTM
+969 GLLEPMTI

-989 TAISNVN
+989 TVISNVN
-996 SMEDVDKILVA
+996 SMEDVNKVLVA

-1121 NRRKIDPRMFG
+1121 NRKKIDPRMFG

>member
-69 GMEITEDDIN
+69 GVEITEDDIN

-118 VFETPE
+118 VFENPE

-168 AMYDTAENFAEC
+168 AMYDTAENFADC

-194 DTALDGKQTDAE
+194 DTALDGKQADAE

-292 NGKQDEIDKLKET
+292 NNKQDEIDRIREE

-332 ELAKQLEAAEK
+332 ELTKQLEDAER
-343 QKEEQE
+343 QK
-349 KQQEEQTVNSEE
+349 EEQTVNSEE
-361 PTSDSDEQTGASE
+361 QSSDSR

-389 LLEIESKHEQE
+389 LLEIESQHEQE
-400 VNALNQQIADLKA
+400 VNALNQQIADLKT
-413 ALADTKTDLAAARAM
+413 ALSDTKTDLAAARAM
-428 LDKKEMII
+428 LDKKEIVI
-436 NNSDEDNKSESLVG
+436 NNSEDDKSENIVG
-450 DNGNLHMTGLA
+450 DDGNLHMKGLV

-499 QQFDESK
+499 QQFEESK

-531 QLQKNAGQTEQVDS
+531 NLQKSAGQTEQVDS
-545 SEEQNTESTEKADNA
+545 SEEQSAESAEKADNA
-560 DSDEIKTLNEKL
+560 DSDEVKALNEKL

-601 AIKESHTIKTDEVK
+601 AIKKSHTIKTDEVK
-615 LEVGGDSEKVIQDL
+615 LEIGGDSEKVIQDL
-629 IQENQQLK
+629 VQENQQLK

-649 TAQADNFAMEVE
+649 TAQADSFAIEVE

-684 GIKIEEL
+684 NIKIEEL

-754 SLMPMLYD
+754 SLMPILYD
-762 SNNFHIRE
+762 SNNFHVRE

-799 QKAVSMYKEYP
+799 QKAVSMYKAYP
-810 DRVFYC
+810 DRIFYC
-816 KKIGSVKVQFDDM
+816 KKIGTVKVQFDDM
-829 YHSDKAVNSDDA
+829 YHSDKSVNSDDA

-849 TDENSNIETSENN
+849 ADENSN
-862 GVENVE
+862 GVETRESVE
-868 TVDNN
+868 NSDNDNN
-873 QVAENNDNGDNVD
+873 VD
-886 ATGMVDG
+886 STGMVDG

-901 TEQLLTYQYAQC
+901 TEQLLNYQYAQC

-933 SLASQVI
+933 SLASQII
-940 SQVQALIAACSS
+940 SQVQALIAACQS
-952 NMLEA
+952 NMIEA

-963 ALGTLN
+963 ALGTLD

-989 TAISNVN
+989 TVISNVN
-996 SMEDVDKILVA
+996 SMEDVNKVLVA

-1121 NRRKIDPRMFG
+1121 NRKKIDPRMFG

>member
-69 GMEITEDDIN
+69 GVEITEDDIN

-118 VFETPE
+118 VFENPE

-168 AMYDTAENFAEC
+168 AMYDTAENFADC

-194 DTALDGKQTDAE
+194 DTALDGKQADAE

-292 NGKQDEIDKLKET
+292 NNKQDEIDRIREE

-332 ELAKQLEAAEK
+332 ELTKQLEDAER
-343 QKEEQE
+343 QK
-349 KQQEEQTVNSEE
+349 EEQTVNSEE
-361 PTSDSDEQTGASE
+361 QASDSR

-389 LLEIESKHEQE
+389 LLEIESQHEQE
-400 VNALNQQIADLKA
+400 VNALNQQIADLKT
-413 ALADTKTDLAAARAM
+413 ALSDTKTDLAAARAM
-428 LDKKEMII
+428 LDKKEIVI
-436 NNSDEDNKSESLVG
+436 NNSEDDKSENIVG
-450 DNGNLHMTGLA
+450 DDGNLHMKGLV

-499 QQFDESK
+499 QQFEESK

-531 QLQKNAGQTEQVDS
+531 NLQKSAGQTEQVDS
-545 SEEQNTESTEKADNA
+545 SEEQSAESAEKADNA
-560 DSDEIKTLNEKL
+560 DSDEVKALNEKL

-601 AIKESHTIKTDEVK
+601 AIKKSHTIKTDEVK
-615 LEVGGDSEKVIQDL
+615 LEIGGDSEKVIQDL
-629 IQENQQLK
+629 VQENQQLK

-649 TAQADNFAMEVE
+649 TAQADSFAIEVE

-684 GIKIEEL
+684 NIKIEEL

-754 SLMPMLYD
+754 SLMPILYD
-762 SNNFHIRE
+762 SNNFHVRE

-799 QKAVSMYKEYP
+799 QKAVSMYKAYP
-810 DRVFYC
+810 DRIFYC
-816 KKIGSVKVQFDDM
+816 KKIGTVKVQFDDM
-829 YHSDKAVNSDDA
+829 YHSDKSVNSDDA

-849 TDENSNIETSENN
+849 ADENSN
-862 GVENVE
+862 GVETRESVE
-868 TVDNN
+868 NSDNDNN
-873 QVAENNDNGDNVD
+873 VD
-886 ATGMVDG
+886 STGMVDG

-901 TEQLLTYQYAQC
+901 TEQLLNYQYAQC

-933 SLASQVI
+933 SLASQII
-940 SQVQALIAACSS
+940 SQVQALIAACQS
-952 NMLEA
+952 NMIEA
-957 GLKNYK
+957 GLKSYK
-963 ALGTLN
+963 ALGTLD

-989 TAISNVN
+989 TVIINVN
-996 SMEDVDKILVA
+996 SMEDVNKVLVA

-1121 NRRKIDPRMFG
+1121 NRKKIDPRMFG

>member
-69 GMEITEDDIN
+69 GIEITEDDIN

-118 VFETPE
+118 VFENPE

-194 DTALDGKQTDAE
+194 DTALDGKQADAE

-292 NGKQDEIDKLKET
+292 NNKQDEIDRIREE

-332 ELAKQLEAAEK
+332 ELTKQLEDAEK
-343 QKEEQE
+343 QK
-349 KQQEEQTVNSEE
+349 EEQTVNSEE
-361 PTSDSDEQTGASE
+361 QTSDSR

-389 LLEIESKHEQE
+389 LLEIESQHEQE
-400 VNALNQQIADLKA
+400 VNALNQQIDDLKA
-413 ALADTKTDLAAARAM
+413 ALSDTKTDLAAARAM
-428 LDKKEMII
+428 LDKKEIVI
-436 NNSDEDNKSESLVG
+436 NNSEDDKSENIVG
-450 DNGNLHMTGLA
+450 DDGNLHMKGLV

-531 QLQKNAGQTEQVDS
+531 NLQKSAGQTEQVDS
-545 SEEQNTESTEKADNA
+545 SEEQSAESTEKADNA
-560 DSDEIKTLNEKL
+560 DSDEVKALNEKL
-572 VERDRQIEDLTQQLA
+572 VERDKQIEDLTQQLA
-587 VAQEKLGMVQMELA
+587 VAQEKLGMVQMELT
-601 AIKESHTIKTDEVK
+601 AIKKSHTIKTDEVK
-615 LEVGGDSEKVIQDL
+615 LEIGGDSEKVIQDL
-629 IQENQQLK
+629 VQENQQLK

-649 TAQADNFAMEVE
+649 TAQADSFAIEVE

-684 GIKIEEL
+684 NIKIEEL

-754 SLMPMLYD
+754 SLMPILYD
-762 SNNFHIRE
+762 SNNFHVRE

-799 QKAVSMYKEYP
+799 QKAVSMYKAYP
-810 DRVFYC
+810 DRIFYC
-816 KKIGSVKVQFDDM
+816 KKIGTVKVQFDDM
-829 YHSDKAVNSDDA
+829 YHSDKSANSDDA

-849 TDENSNIETSENN
+849 ADENSNDVETSEN
-862 GVENVE
+862 ENVE
-868 TVDNN
+868 NS
-873 QVAENNDNGDNVD
+873 DNGNNVD
-886 ATGMVDG
+886 STGMVDG

-901 TEQLLTYQYAQC
+901 TEQLLNYQYAQC

-933 SLASQVI
+933 SLASQII
-940 SQVQALIAACSS
+940 SQVQALIAACQS
-952 NMLEA
+952 NMIEA

-963 ALGTLN
+963 ALGTLD

-989 TAISNVN
+989 TVISNVN
-996 SMEDVDKILVA
+996 SMEDVNKVLVA

-1121 NRRKIDPRMFG
+1121 NRKKIDPRMFG

>member
-69 GMEITEDDIN
+69 GVEITEDDIN

-118 VFETPE
+118 VFENPE

-168 AMYDTAENFAEC
+168 AMYYTAENFAEC

-194 DTALDGKQTDAE
+194 DTALDGKQADAE

-292 NGKQDEIDKLKET
+292 NNKQDEIDRIREE

-332 ELAKQLEAAEK
+332 ELTKQLEDAER
-343 QKEEQE
+343 QK
-349 KQQEEQTVNSEE
+349 EEQTVNSEE
-361 PTSDSDEQTGASE
+361 QASDSR

-389 LLEIESKHEQE
+389 LLEIESQHEQE
-400 VNALNQQIADLKA
+400 VNALNQQIADLKT
-413 ALADTKTDLAAARAM
+413 ALSDTKTDLAAARAM
-428 LDKKEMII
+428 LDKKEIVI
-436 NNSDEDNKSESLVG
+436 NNSEDDKSENIVG
-450 DNGNLHMTGLA
+450 DDGNLHMKGLV

-485 QELATKQAALDTLQ
+485 QQLATKQAALDTLQ
-499 QQFDESK
+499 QQFEESK

-531 QLQKNAGQTEQVDS
+531 NLQKSAGQTEQVDS
-545 SEEQNTESTEKADNA
+545 SEEQSAESAEKADNA
-560 DSDEIKTLNEKL
+560 DSDEVKALNEKL

-601 AIKESHTIKTDEVK
+601 AIKKSHTIKTDEVK
-615 LEVGGDSEKVIQDL
+615 LEIGEDSEKVIQDL
-629 IQENQQLK
+629 VQENQQLK

-649 TAQADNFAMEVE
+649 TAQADSFAIEVE

-684 GIKIEEL
+684 NIKIEEL

-754 SLMPMLYD
+754 SLMPILYD
-762 SNNFHIRE
+762 SNNFHVRE

-799 QKAVSMYKEYP
+799 QKAVSMYKAYP
-810 DRVFYC
+810 DRIFYC
-816 KKIGSVKVQFDDM
+816 KKIGTVKVQFDDM
-829 YHSDKAVNSDDA
+829 YHSDKSVNSDDA

-849 TDENSNIETSENN
+849 ADENSN
-862 GVENVE
+862 GVETRESVE
-868 TVDNN
+868 NSDNDNN
-873 QVAENNDNGDNVD
+873 VD
-886 ATGMVDG
+886 STGMVDG

-901 TEQLLTYQYAQC
+901 TEQLLNYQYAQC

-933 SLASQVI
+933 SLASQII
-940 SQVQALIAACSS
+940 SQVQALIAACQS
-952 NMLEA
+952 NMIEA

-963 ALGTLN
+963 ALGTLD

-989 TAISNVN
+989 TVIINVN
-996 SMEDVDKILVA
+996 SMEDVNKVLVA

-1121 NRRKIDPRMFG
+1121 NRKKIDPRMFG

>member
-69 GMEITEDDIN
+69 GTDITENDID
-79 TAAQYCAENEFPFG
+79 TAAEYCAENEFPFG

-105 GCKDDEQP
+105 GCRDDEQP

-118 VFETPE
+118 VFENPE

-153 MDKLKERLSHEDARQ
+153 MDKLKERLSHEEARQ
-168 AMYDTAENFAEC
+168 AMYDTAESFAEC

-194 DTALDGKQTDAE
+194 DTALDGKQVDDAE

-217 LTAEKAELEAQI
+217 LTAEKAELEVQI
-229 EDLNKQLVDAKS
+229 DELNKQLVDAKS

-254 VELDEKIKELD
+254 AELDEKIKELN

-273 KQDELNT
+273 KSDELDT

-292 NGKQDEIDKLKET
+292 NNKQAELDSLRET
-305 AQAEQESLQAEKQE
+305 TSVEQESLQAEKQE
-319 ALEKVQNL
+319 ALAKVQNL
-327 EEKVE
+327 EARVD
-332 ELAKQLEAAEK
+332 ELTKQLEEAEQ
-343 QKEEQE
+343 QKAEQE
-349 KQQEEQTVNSEE
+349 QNEKSNSENV
-361 PTSDSDEQTGASE
+361 E
-374 EPENIEVYADEAKLK
+374 EHENIEVYADEAKLK
-389 LLEIESKHEQE
+389 LLEIESQHKQE
-400 VNALNQQIADLKA
+400 IEALNKQIDELKA
-413 ALADTKTDLAAARAM
+413 ALTDTKTDLAAARAM
-428 LDKKEMII
+428 LDKKEIVI
-436 NNSDEDNKSESLVG
+436 NNEDEHSESIVG
-450 DNGNLHMTGLA
+450 DDGNLHMTGLA

-472 LMVDSSKDVEELN
+472 LMVEGSKDVEELT
-485 QELATKQAALDTLQ
+485 EEIATKQAAIDTLQ
-499 QQFDESK
+499 QQLDESK

-531 QLQKNAGQTEQVDS
+531 QLEKNVGNVEQTSEGES
-545 SEEQNTESTEKADNA
+545 SQNVERNGNNS
-560 DSDEIKTLNEKL
+560 DSDEIKSLNEKL

-615 LEVGGDSEKVIQDL
+615 LEVGGDSEKIIQNL
-629 IQENQQLK
+629 VQENQQLK

-649 TAQADNFAMEVE
+649 TAQADNFAIEVE

-677 EVEINQK
+677 EVEVNQK
-684 GIKIEEL
+684 NIKIEEL
-691 EDKLVRKGSKKQV
+691 EDKLVRKGSQKQV
-704 EAMDLLDSIEDDPQ
+704 EAMDLLDSIEDDPD

-762 SNNFHIRE
+762 SNNFRIRE

-791 DDTEDSLM
+791 EDTEDSLM
-799 QKAVSMYKEYP
+799 QKAVSMYKAYP
-810 DRVFYC
+810 DRIFYC
-816 KKIGSVKVQFDDM
+816 KKIGTVKVQFDDM
-829 YHSDKAVNSDDA
+829 YHSDKAVNNDDS
-841 MSLESDHT
+841 MQLESDHT
-849 TDENSNIETSENN
+849 DTEDIVNNEQEVSET
-862 GVENVE
+862 NVE
-868 TVDNN
+868 QDQNSDGNAIDTS
-873 QVAENNDNGDNVD
+873 
-886 ATGMVDG
+886 GMIDG

-901 TEQLLTYQYAQC
+901 TEQLLSYQYAQC
-913 ISIAAIY
+913 VSIAAIY

-933 SLASQVI
+933 SLASQII
-940 SQVQALIAACSS
+940 SQVQALIAACQS

-963 ALGTLN
+963 ALGTID
-969 GLLEPMTM
+969 GLLEQMTM

-989 TAISNVN
+989 TVISNVN
-996 SMEDVDKILVA
+996 SMEDVVKVLTA
-1007 VADAFGYDEQLVQIM
+1007 VADAFGYDEQLVQVM

-1039 SIDDIIEDNVID
+1039 SIDDIVEDNIID
-1051 YPGDSVGN
+1051 YPGDSDGN

-1098 NNEIVQDDQF
+1098 NSEIVQDDQF
-1108 ADVVQQMFRHGLA
+1108 ADVVQQMMRHGLA

-1132 QVVGT
+1132 QIVGT
-1137 DRMAVSTNKADVL
+1137 DRMAVSTNKDDVL

-1201 KFYRDEFR
+1201 KFYKDEFR

-1214 LDMLVKTIVNYV
+1214 LDMLVKTIVSYV

>member
-69 GMEITEDDIN
+69 GVEITDDDIN

-118 VFETPE
+118 VFENPE

-194 DTALDGKQTDAE
+194 DTALDGKQADAE

-254 VELDEKIKELD
+254 VELDEKIKELN

-292 NGKQDEIDKLKET
+292 NNKQDEIDRIREE

-319 ALEKVQNL
+319 ALERVQNL

-332 ELAKQLEAAEK
+332 ELTKQLEDAEK
-343 QKEEQE
+343 QKEEQ
-349 KQQEEQTVNSEE
+349 TINSEE
-361 PTSDSDEQTGASE
+361 QASDSR

-389 LLEIESKHEQE
+389 LLEIESQHEQE
-400 VNALNQQIADLKA
+400 VNALNQQIADLKT
-413 ALADTKTDLAAARAM
+413 ALSDTKTDLAAARAM
-428 LDKKEMII
+428 LDKKEIVI
-436 NNSDEDNKSESLVG
+436 NNSEDDKSENLVG
-450 DNGNLHMTGLA
+450 DDGNLHMKGLV

-472 LMVDSSKDVEELN
+472 LMVNSSKDVEELN

-499 QQFDESK
+499 QQFEESK

-531 QLQKNAGQTEQVDS
+531 NLQKTVGQTEQVDS
-545 SEEQNTESTEKADNA
+545 SEEQSAESNEKADNA
-560 DSDEIKTLNEKL
+560 DSDEVKALNEKL

-587 VAQEKLGMVQMELA
+587 MAQEKLGMIQMELA
-601 AIKESHTIKTDEVK
+601 AIKKSHTIKTDEVK
-615 LEVGGDSEKVIQDL
+615 LEIGGDSEKVIQDL
-629 IQENQQLK
+629 VQENQQLK

-649 TAQADNFAMEVE
+649 TAQADSFAIEVE

-684 GIKIEEL
+684 NIKIEEL

-754 SLMPMLYD
+754 SLMPILYD
-762 SNNFHIRE
+762 SNNFHVRE

-799 QKAVSMYKEYP
+799 QKAVSMYKAYP
-810 DRVFYC
+810 DRIFYC
-816 KKIGSVKVQFDDM
+816 KKIGTVKVQFDDM
-829 YHSDKAVNSDDA
+829 YHSDKSANSDDA

-849 TDENSNIETSENN
+849 ADENSN
-862 GVENVE
+862 GVETRENVNVE
-868 TVDNN
+868 NS
-873 QVAENNDNGDNVD
+873 DNGNNVD
-886 ATGMVDG
+886 STGMVDG

-901 TEQLLTYQYAQC
+901 TEQLLNYQYAQC

-933 SLASQVI
+933 SLASQII
-940 SQVQALIAACSS
+940 SQVQALIAACQS
-952 NMLEA
+952 NMIEA

-963 ALGTLN
+963 ALGTLD

-989 TAISNVN
+989 TVISNVN
-996 SMEDVDKILVA
+996 SMEDVNKVLVA

-1022 YKIKYVEGDEN
+1022 YKIKYVDGDEN

-1121 NRRKIDPRMFG
+1121 NRKKIDPRMFG

>member
-69 GMEITEDDIN
+69 GVEITENDIN

-118 VFETPE
+118 VFENPE

-194 DTALDGKQTDAE
+194 DTALDGKQADAE

-265 KVQQTLEV
+265 RVQQTLEV

-280 LQKNIDAMQETV
+280 LQKNIDAMQEAV
-292 NGKQDEIDKLKET
+292 NNKQDELDRIREE
-305 AQAEQESLQAEKQE
+305 AQAEQESLQAEKLE

-332 ELAKQLEAAEK
+332 ELTKQLEDAEK
-343 QKEEQE
+343 QK
-349 KQQEEQTVNSEE
+349 EEQTVNSEE
-361 PTSDSDEQTGASE
+361 QSSDSR

-389 LLEIESKHEQE
+389 LLEIESQHEQE
-400 VNALNQQIADLKA
+400 VNALNQQIADLKT
-413 ALADTKTDLAAARAM
+413 ALSDTKTDLAAARAM
-428 LDKKEMII
+428 LDKKEIVI
-436 NNSDEDNKSESLVG
+436 NNSEDDKSENIVG
-450 DNGNLHMTGLA
+450 DDGNLHMKGLV

-485 QELATKQAALDTLQ
+485 QELAAKQAALDTLQ

-531 QLQKNAGQTEQVDS
+531 NLQKTAGQTEQVDS
-545 SEEQNTESTEKADNA
+545 SEEQSAESTEKADNA
-560 DSDEIKTLNEKL
+560 DSDEVKALNEKL

-587 VAQEKLGMVQMELA
+587 VAQEKLGMVQMELT
-601 AIKESHTIKTDEVK
+601 AIKKSHTIKTDEVK

-629 IQENQQLK
+629 VQENQQLK

-649 TAQADNFAMEVE
+649 TAQADSFAIEVE

-684 GIKIEEL
+684 NIKIEEL

-754 SLMPMLYD
+754 SLMPILYD
-762 SNNFHIRE
+762 SNNFHVRE

-799 QKAVSMYKEYP
+799 QKAVSMYKAYP
-810 DRVFYC
+810 DRIFYC
-816 KKIGSVKVQFDDM
+816 KKIGTVKVQFDDM
-829 YHSDKAVNSDDA
+829 YHSDKSANSDDA

-849 TDENSNIETSENN
+849 ADENSNGVETREN
-862 GVENVE
+862 ENVE
-868 TVDNN
+868 NS
-873 QVAENNDNGDNVD
+873 NNDNNVD
-886 ATGMVDG
+886 STGMVDG

-901 TEQLLTYQYAQC
+901 TEQLLNYQYAQC

-933 SLASQVI
+933 SLASQII
-940 SQVQALIAACSS
+940 SQVQALIAACQS
-952 NMLEA
+952 NMIEA

-963 ALGTLN
+963 ALGTLD
-969 GLLEPMTM
+969 GLLEPMTI

-989 TAISNVN
+989 TVISNVN
-996 SMEDVDKILVA
+996 SMEDVNKVLVA

-1121 NRRKIDPRMFG
+1121 NRKKIDPRMFG

-1137 DRMAVSTNKADVL
+1137 DKMAVSTNKADVL

>member
-69 GMEITEDDIN
+69 GVEITEDDIN

-118 VFETPE
+118 VFENPE

-194 DTALDGKQTDAE
+194 DTALDGKQADAE

-229 EDLNKQLVDAKS
+229 DDLNKQLVDAKS

-292 NGKQDEIDKLKET
+292 NNKQDEIDRIRQE

-332 ELAKQLEAAEK
+332 ELTKQLEDAEK
-343 QKEEQE
+343 QK
-349 KQQEEQTVNSEE
+349 EEQTVNSEE
-361 PTSDSDEQTGASE
+361 QTSDSR

-389 LLEIESKHEQE
+389 LLEIESQHEQE
-400 VNALNQQIADLKA
+400 VNALNQQIDDLKA
-413 ALADTKTDLAAARAM
+413 ALSDTKTDLAAARAM
-428 LDKKEMII
+428 LDKKEIVI
-436 NNSDEDNKSESLVG
+436 NNSEDDKSENLVG
-450 DNGNLHMTGLA
+450 DDGNLHMKGLV

-472 LMVDSSKDVEELN
+472 LMVNSSKDVEELN

-499 QQFDESK
+499 QQFEESK

-531 QLQKNAGQTEQVDS
+531 NLQKTAGQTEQVDS
-545 SEEQNTESTEKADNA
+545 SEEQSAESTEKADNA
-560 DSDEIKTLNEKL
+560 DSDEVKALNEKL

-587 VAQEKLGMVQMELA
+587 VAQEKLGMVQMELT
-601 AIKESHTIKTDEVK
+601 AIKKSHTIKTDEVK
-615 LEVGGDSEKVIQDL
+615 LEIGGDSEKVIQDL
-629 IQENQQLK
+629 VQENQQLK

-649 TAQADNFAMEVE
+649 TAQADSFAIEVE

-684 GIKIEEL
+684 NIKIEEL

-754 SLMPMLYD
+754 SLMPILYD
-762 SNNFHIRE
+762 SNNFHVRE

-799 QKAVSMYKEYP
+799 QKAVSMYKAYP
-810 DRVFYC
+810 DRIFYC
-816 KKIGSVKVQFDDM
+816 KKIGTVKVQFDDM
-829 YHSDKAVNSDDA
+829 YHSDKSVNSDDA

-849 TDENSNIETSENN
+849 ADENSNSVEAREN
-862 GVENVE
+862 ENVE
-868 TVDNN
+868 NS
-873 QVAENNDNGDNVD
+873 DNGNNVD
-886 ATGMVDG
+886 STGMVDG

-901 TEQLLTYQYAQC
+901 TEQLLNYQYAQC

-933 SLASQVI
+933 SLASQII
-940 SQVQALIAACSS
+940 SQVQALIAACQS
-952 NMLEA
+952 NMIEA

-963 ALGTLN
+963 ALGTLD

-989 TAISNVN
+989 TVISNVN
-996 SMEDVDKILVA
+996 SMEDVNKVLVA

-1121 NRRKIDPRMFG
+1121 NRKKIDPRMFG

>member
-69 GMEITEDDIN
+69 GVEITEDDIN

-118 VFETPE
+118 VFENPE

-194 DTALDGKQTDAE
+194 DTALDGKQADAE

-254 VELDEKIKELD
+254 VELDEKIKELA

-292 NGKQDEIDKLKET
+292 NNKQDEIDRIREE
-305 AQAEQESLQAEKQE
+305 AQAEQESLQEEKQK

-332 ELAKQLEAAEK
+332 ELTKQLEDAEK
-343 QKEEQE
+343 QK
-349 KQQEEQTVNSEE
+349 EEQTVNSEE
-361 PTSDSDEQTGASE
+361 QTSDSR

-389 LLEIESKHEQE
+389 LLEIESQHEQE
-400 VNALNQQIADLKA
+400 VNALNQQIADLKT
-413 ALADTKTDLAAARAM
+413 ALSDTKTDLAAARAM
-428 LDKKEMII
+428 LDKKEIVI
-436 NNSDEDNKSESLVG
+436 NNSEDDKSENIVG
-450 DNGNLHMTGLA
+450 DDGNLHMKGLV

-472 LMVDSSKDVEELN
+472 LMVNSSKDVEELN
-485 QELATKQAALDTLQ
+485 QELAVKQAALDTLQ
-499 QQFDESK
+499 QQFEESK

-531 QLQKNAGQTEQVDS
+531 NLQKTAGQTEQVDS
-545 SEEQNTESTEKADNA
+545 SEEQGAESTEKADNA
-560 DSDEIKTLNEKL
+560 DSDEVKALNEKL

-601 AIKESHTIKTDEVK
+601 AIKKSHTIKTDEVK
-615 LEVGGDSEKVIQDL
+615 LEIGGDSEKVIQDL
-629 IQENQQLK
+629 VQENQQLK

-649 TAQADNFAMEVE
+649 TAQADSFAIEVE

-684 GIKIEEL
+684 NIKIEEL

-754 SLMPMLYD
+754 SLMPILYD
-762 SNNFHIRE
+762 SNNFHVRE

-799 QKAVSMYKEYP
+799 QKAVSMYKAYP
-810 DRVFYC
+810 DRIFYC
-816 KKIGSVKVQFDDM
+816 KKIGTVKVQFDDM
-829 YHSDKAVNSDDA
+829 YHRDKSVNSDDA

-849 TDENSNIETSENN
+849 ADENSNGVETR
-862 GVENVE
+862 ENVE
-868 TVDNN
+868 NSDNN
-873 QVAENNDNGDNVD
+873 NNVD
-886 ATGMVDG
+886 STGMVDG

-901 TEQLLTYQYAQC
+901 TEQLLNYQYAQC

-933 SLASQVI
+933 SLASQII
-940 SQVQALIAACSS
+940 SQVQALIAACQS
-952 NMLEA
+952 NMIEA

-963 ALGTLN
+963 ALGTLD

-989 TAISNVN
+989 TVISNVN
-996 SMEDVDKILVA
+996 NMEDVNKVLVA

-1121 NRRKIDPRMFG
+1121 NRKKIDPRMFG

>member
-69 GMEITEDDIN
+69 GVEITEDDIN

-118 VFETPE
+118 VFENPE

-194 DTALDGKQTDAE
+194 DTALDGKQADAE

-217 LTAEKAELEAQI
+217 LTAEKAELETQI

-292 NGKQDEIDKLKET
+292 NNKQDEIDRIREE

-332 ELAKQLEAAEK
+332 ELTKQLEDAER
-343 QKEEQE
+343 QKD
-349 KQQEEQTVNSEE
+349 EQTVNSEE
-361 PTSDSDEQTGASE
+361 QASDSR

-389 LLEIESKHEQE
+389 LLEIESQHEQE
-400 VNALNQQIADLKA
+400 VNALNQQIDDLKA
-413 ALADTKTDLAAARAM
+413 ALSDTKTDLAAARAM
-428 LDKKEMII
+428 LDKKEIVI
-436 NNSDEDNKSESLVG
+436 NNSEDDKSENLVG
-450 DNGNLHMTGLA
+450 DDGNLHMKGLV

-472 LMVDSSKDVEELN
+472 LMVNSSKDVEELN

-531 QLQKNAGQTEQVDS
+531 NLQKTVGQTEQVDS
-545 SEEQNTESTEKADNA
+545 SEEQSAEPAEKADNA
-560 DSDEIKTLNEKL
+560 DSDEVKALNEKL

-601 AIKESHTIKTDEVK
+601 AIEKSHTIKTDEVK

-629 IQENQQLK
+629 VQENQQLK

-649 TAQADNFAMEVE
+649 TAQADSFAIEVE

-684 GIKIEEL
+684 NIKIEEL

-704 EAMDLLDSIEDDPQ
+704 DAMDLLDSIEDDPQ

-754 SLMPMLYD
+754 SLMPILYD
-762 SNNFHIRE
+762 SNNFHVRE

-799 QKAVSMYKEYP
+799 QKAVSMYKAYP
-810 DRVFYC
+810 DRIFYC
-816 KKIGSVKVQFDDM
+816 KKIGTVKVQFDDM
-829 YHSDKAVNSDDA
+829 YHSDKSVNSDDA

-849 TDENSNIETSENN
+849 ADENSN
-862 GVENVE
+862 GVE
-868 TVDNN
+868 TR
-873 QVAENNDNGDNVD
+873 ENIENSDNGNNVD
-886 ATGMVDG
+886 STGMVDG

-901 TEQLLTYQYAQC
+901 TEQLLNYQYAQC

-933 SLASQVI
+933 SLASQII
-940 SQVQALIAACSS
+940 SQVQALIAACQS
-952 NMLEA
+952 NMIEA

-963 ALGTLN
+963 ALGTLD

-989 TAISNVN
+989 TVISNVN
-996 SMEDVDKILVA
+996 SMEDVNKVLVA

-1039 SIDDIIEDNVID
+1039 SIDDIIEENVID

-1121 NRRKIDPRMFG
+1121 NRKKIDPRMFG